1 MMTLPLNTPGF
12 TDTEHSKRLINKTF
26 TYVVTLLISI
36 FIAAIV
42 SLLIIKN
49 NVNQISDQHDE
60 FLLKKALETRQ
71 ESMRSHLKDNAEWGD
86 VYKHLHQKI
95 DLHWAWD
102 KQNLGKS
109 LYDNFGYEG
118 VFVISAEG
126 TTRYSVLDGKLKREE
141 LESWLDKPTK
151 ARLLHELS
159 LKNGLPISMLTLIH
173 SVPAI
178 VSAEWITTG
187 DDPSVQ
193 PSPGKPSVMVFIDKL
208 TAKKLL
214 TIGQDA
220 GINNV
225 RATLNKENAQ
235 ANNQTAFTLRTQN
248 GDVDIIWDSENP
260 GQALII
266 YFLPLMILSVLL
278 TISMMVIL
286 MRHIMHKA
294 RMHDENTFLLEQAR
308 LNLITSEKRF
318 RDVSETTSD
327 WFWETDLSL
336 KITWLSGRFSTVT
349 GYDQSQWI
357 GRRLDELFPSTR
369 GSFNKPVT
377 GPALTGRFEFKNC
390 PYTNYQHATA
400 YCTLLAKFSTQPD
413 GTVVLR
419 GAATDVS
426 LEVEATKR
434 VEFLSRH
441 DELTG
446 LPNRYHIKEFLAGQL
461 AKEGVNNY
469 PFAMICL
476 DLDKFKPVND
486 IFGHST
492 GDALLGEVAS
502 RLKHCVRGGDFVARQ
517 GGDEFMLLLG
527 NISQKEQIEEVCQ
540 RIVEELNRPFTIDGN
555 DVAIGVSMGIA
566 MAPQDSSSANDLLRF
581 ADIALYQAK
590 QSGRNRWVYYRPDM
604 SEKLTE
610 RRKLELELR
619 TAIREDQL
627 SLVYQPRYNLRYS
640 KIEAV
645 EALVRWQ
652 HPERGNMMP
661 DQFIPLAEETGL
673 IISLSNWVIRKACLD
688 AQAFL
693 PGLSVSVNISAIEF
707 QASDLAERIKD
718 ILHDTGLEAQ
728 RLEIEVTENV
738 TLSDPE
744 KTLQTMKALKKMG
757 VRILIDDFGTGYASL
772 SYLRKF
778 QFDGLKLDKS
788 FIFTLGD
795 SPQNQAVVEKI
806 IDLGKAYSMEITA
819 EGVETLEQLTFL
831 MKNKCDEVQGYLLGK
846 PSAIADL
853 NLNAAVLSAY
863 SLGHTMN

>member
-1 MMTLPLNTPGF
+1 MTLPLNNPGF
-12 TDTEHSKRLINKTF
+12 TDTEPSKGLINKTF
-26 TYVVTLLISI
+26 TYIVTLLISI
-36 FIAAIV
+36 FIAAII
-42 SLLIIKN
+42 SLLIIKD
-49 NVNQISDQHDE
+49 NVNEISDTHDE
-60 FLLKKALETRQ
+60 FLLRKALDTRQ

-86 VYKHLHQKI
+86 AYKHLHLNT
-95 DLHWAWD
+95 DVHWAWD

-118 VFVISAEG
+118 VFVLSPEES
-126 TTRYSVLDGKLKREE
+126 TRYSVVDGKLKLQE
-141 LESWLDKPTK
+141 LERWLDKSTK
-151 ARLLHELS
+151 DRLLHELS
-159 LKNGLPISMLTLIH
+159 IKKGVPVSVLALID

-178 VSAEWITTG
+178 VSAQWITTG
-187 DDPSVQ
+187 DDSSVQ
-193 PSPGKPSVMVFIDKL
+193 TLPGKPSTMVFIDKL

-220 GINNV
+220 GIQNV
-225 RATLNKENAQ
+225 RTSPATVTSQ
-235 ANNQTAFTLRTQN
+235 INNQTEFTLSTQN
-248 GDVDIIWDSENP
+248 GDVKIIWDGENP

-266 YFLPLMILSVLL
+266 YFLPLLILSVIL
-278 TISMMVIL
+278 TVSMTVIL

-294 RMHDENTFLLEQAR
+294 RMLDENTFLLEQAR

-336 KITWLSGRFSTVT
+336 RITWLSGRFSTIT
-349 GYDQSQWI
+349 GYENSKWI
-357 GRRLDELFPSTR
+357 GRRLDELFPSTGGLSHDCAR
-369 GSFNKPVT
+369 QRD
-377 GPALTGRFEFKNC
+377 LTERFEFKNC
-390 PYTNYQHATA
+390 PYTHAQQTTS
-400 YCTLLAKFSTQPD
+400 YCTLLAKFSAQPD

-426 LEVEATKR
+426 QEVEATKR

-446 LPNRYHIKEFLAGQL
+446 LPNRYHIKEFLAGKL
-461 AKEGVNNY
+461 AKEDLNHY

-502 RLKHCVRGGDFVARQ
+502 RLKNCVRRGDFVARQ
-517 GGDEFMLLLG
+517 GGDEFMILLG
-527 NISQKEQIEEVCQ
+527 NTSQQDQIEEVCR
-540 RIVEELNRPFTIDGN
+540 RIVQELNRPFAIEGN

-566 MAPQDSSSANDLLRF
+566 LAPRDSSSANDLLRY

-610 RRKLELELR
+610 RRKLELELK
-619 TAIREDQL
+619 TAIREEQL
-627 SLVYQPRYNLRYS
+627 YLVYQPRYNLRYS
-640 KIEAV
+640 TIDAV

-652 HPERGNMMP
+652 HPARGTIMP

-673 IISLSNWVIRKACLD
+673 IISLSNWVIRKACTETKD
-688 AQAFL
+688 KL

-707 QASDLAERIKD
+707 QASDLAERIKE
-718 ILHDTGLEAQ
+718 ILHETGLEPN

-744 KTLQTMKALKKMG
+744 KTLQTMKSLKKMG

-795 SPQNQAVVEKI
+795 SPQNQSVVEKI
-806 IDLGKAYSMEITA
+806 IDLGKAYSMAVTA
-819 EGVETLEQLTFL
+819 EGVETAEQLSFL
-831 MKNKCDEVQGYLLGK
+831 KKNKCDEVQGYLLGK
-846 PSAIADL
+846 PAAIKDL
-853 NLNAAVLSAY
+853 NLNANSVNL
-863 SLGHTMN
+863 

>member
-1 MMTLPLNTPGF
+1 MTLPLNNPGF
-12 TDTEHSKRLINKTF
+12 TDTEPSKGLINKTF
-26 TYVVTLLISI
+26 TYIVTLLISI
-36 FIAAIV
+36 FIAAII
-42 SLLIIKN
+42 SLLIIKD
-49 NVNQISDQHDE
+49 NVNEISDTHDE
-60 FLLKKALETRQ
+60 FLLRKALDTRQ

-86 VYKHLHQKI
+86 AYKHLHLNT
-95 DLHWAWD
+95 DVHWAWD

-118 VFVISAEG
+118 VFVLSPEES
-126 TTRYSVLDGKLKREE
+126 TRYSVVDGKLKLQE
-141 LESWLDKPTK
+141 LERWLDKSTK
-151 ARLLHELS
+151 DRLLHELS
-159 LKNGLPISMLTLIH
+159 IKKGVPVSVLALID

-178 VSAEWITTG
+178 VSAQWITTG
-187 DDPSVQ
+187 DDSSVQ
-193 PSPGKPSVMVFIDKL
+193 TLPGKPSTMVFIDKL

-220 GINNV
+220 GIQNV
-225 RATLNKENAQ
+225 RTSPATVTSQ
-235 ANNQTAFTLRTQN
+235 INNQTEFTLSTQN
-248 GDVDIIWDSENP
+248 GDVKIIWDGENP

-266 YFLPLMILSVLL
+266 YFLPLLILSVVL
-278 TISMMVIL
+278 TVSMTVIL

-294 RMHDENTFLLEQAR
+294 RMLDENTFLLEQAR

-336 KITWLSGRFSTVT
+336 RITWLSGRFSTIT
-349 GYDQSQWI
+349 GYENSKWI
-357 GRRLDELFPSTR
+357 GRRLDELFPSTSGLSHDCAR
-369 GSFNKPVT
+369 QPD
-377 GPALTGRFEFKNC
+377 LTERFEFKNC
-390 PYTNYQHATA
+390 PYTHAQQTTS
-400 YCTLLAKFSTQPD
+400 YCTLLAKFSAQPD

-426 LEVEATKR
+426 QEVEATKR

-446 LPNRYHIKEFLAGQL
+446 LPNRYHIKEFLAGKL
-461 AKEGVNNY
+461 AKEDLNHY

-502 RLKHCVRGGDFVARQ
+502 RLKNCVRRGDFVARQ

-527 NISQKEQIEEVCQ
+527 NTSQQDQIEEVCR
-540 RIVEELNRPFTIDGN
+540 RIVQELNRPFAIEGN

-566 MAPQDSSSANDLLRF
+566 LAPRDSSSANDLLRY

-610 RRKLELELR
+610 RRKLELELK
-619 TAIREDQL
+619 TAIREEQL
-627 SLVYQPRYNLRYS
+627 YLVYQPRYNLRYS
-640 KIEAV
+640 TIDAV

-652 HPERGNMMP
+652 HPARGTIMP

-673 IISLSNWVIRKACLD
+673 IISLSNWVIRKACTETKD
-688 AQAFL
+688 KL

-707 QASDLAERIKD
+707 QASDLAERIKE
-718 ILHDTGLEAQ
+718 ILHETGLEPN

-744 KTLQTMKALKKMG
+744 KTLQTMKSLKKMG

-795 SPQNQAVVEKI
+795 SPQNQSVVEKI
-806 IDLGKAYSMEITA
+806 IDLGKAYSMAVTA
-819 EGVETLEQLTFL
+819 EGVETAEQLSFL
-831 MKNKCDEVQGYLLGK
+831 KKNKCDEVQGYLLGK
-846 PSAIADL
+846 PAAITDL
-853 NLNAAVLSAY
+853 NLNANRVNL
-863 SLGHTMN
+863 

>member
-1 MMTLPLNTPGF
+1 MTLPLNNPGF
-12 TDTEHSKRLINKTF
+12 TDTEPSKGLINKTF
-26 TYVVTLLISI
+26 TYIVTLLISI
-36 FIAAIV
+36 FIAAII
-42 SLLIIKN
+42 SLLIIKD
-49 NVNQISDQHDE
+49 NVNEISDTHDE
-60 FLLKKALETRQ
+60 FLLRKALDTRQ

-86 VYKHLHQKI
+86 AYKHLHLNT
-95 DLHWAWD
+95 DVHWAWD

-118 VFVISAEG
+118 VFVLSPEG
-126 TTRYSVLDGKLKREE
+126 STRYSVVDGKLKLQD
-141 LESWLDKPTK
+141 LERWLDKSTK
-151 ARLLHELS
+151 DRLLRETS
-159 LKNGLPISMLTLIH
+159 IKNGSPVSVLTLID

-178 VSAEWITTG
+178 VSAQWITTG
-187 DDPSVQ
+187 DDSSVQ
-193 PSPGKPSVMVFIDKL
+193 TLPGKPSTMVFIDKL
-208 TAKKLL
+208 TARKLL

-220 GINNV
+220 GIQNV
-225 RATLNKENAQ
+225 RTSPATVTSQ
-235 ANNQTAFTLRTQN
+235 INNQTEFTLSTQN
-248 GDVDIIWDSENP
+248 GDVKIIWDGENP

-266 YFLPLMILSVLL
+266 YFLPLLILSVVL
-278 TISMMVIL
+278 TVSMTVIL

-294 RMHDENTFLLEQAR
+294 RMLDENTFLLEQAR

-336 KITWLSGRFSTVT
+336 RITWLSGRFSTIT
-349 GYDQSQWI
+349 GYENSKWI
-357 GRRLDELFPSTR
+357 GRRLDELFPSTSGLSHDCAR
-369 GSFNKPVT
+369 QRD
-377 GPALTGRFEFKNC
+377 LTERFEFKNC
-390 PYTNYQHATA
+390 PYTHAQQTTS
-400 YCTLLAKFSTQPD
+400 YCTLLAKFSAQPD

-426 LEVEATKR
+426 QEVEATKR

-446 LPNRYHIKEFLAGQL
+446 LPNRYHIKEFLAGKL
-461 AKEGVNNY
+461 AKEDLNHY

-502 RLKHCVRGGDFVARQ
+502 RLKNCVRRGDFVARQ

-527 NISQKEQIEEVCQ
+527 NTSQQDQIEEVCR
-540 RIVEELNRPFTIDGN
+540 RIVQELNRPFAIEGN

-566 MAPQDSSSANDLLRF
+566 LAPRDSSSANDLLRY

-610 RRKLELELR
+610 RRKLELELK
-619 TAIREDQL
+619 TAIREEQL
-627 SLVYQPRYNLRYS
+627 YLVYQPRYNLRYS
-640 KIEAV
+640 TIDAV

-652 HPERGNMMP
+652 HPARGTIMP

-673 IISLSNWVIRKACLD
+673 IISLSNWVIRKACAETKD
-688 AQAFL
+688 KL

-707 QASDLAERIKD
+707 QASDLAERIKE
-718 ILHDTGLEAQ
+718 ILRETGLEPN

-744 KTLQTMKALKKMG
+744 KTLQTMKSLKKMG

-795 SPQNQAVVEKI
+795 SPQNQSVVEKI
-806 IDLGKAYSMEITA
+806 IDLGKAYSMAVTA
-819 EGVETLEQLTFL
+819 EGVETAEQLSFL
-831 MKNKCDEVQGYLLGK
+831 KKNKCDEVQGYLLGK
-846 PSAIADL
+846 PAAITDL
-853 NLNAAVLSAY
+853 NLNANRVNL
-863 SLGHTMN
+863 

>member
-1 MMTLPLNTPGF
+1 MTLPLNNPGF
-12 TDTEHSKRLINKTF
+12 TDTEPSKGLINKTF
-26 TYVVTLLISI
+26 TYIVTLLISI
-36 FIAAIV
+36 FIAAII
-42 SLLIIKN
+42 SLLIIKD
-49 NVNQISDQHDE
+49 NVNEISDTHDE
-60 FLLKKALETRQ
+60 FLLRKALDTRQ

-86 VYKHLHQKI
+86 AYKHLHLNT
-95 DLHWAWD
+95 DVHWAWD

-118 VFVISAEG
+118 VFVLSPEES
-126 TTRYSVLDGKLKREE
+126 TRYSVVDGKLKLQE
-141 LESWLDKPTK
+141 LERWLDKSTK
-151 ARLLHELS
+151 DRLLHELS
-159 LKNGLPISMLTLIH
+159 IKKGVPVSVLALID

-178 VSAEWITTG
+178 VSAQWITTG
-187 DDPSVQ
+187 DDSSVQ
-193 PSPGKPSVMVFIDKL
+193 TLPGKPSTMVFIDKL

-220 GINNV
+220 GIQNV
-225 RATLNKENAQ
+225 RTSPATVTSQ
-235 ANNQTAFTLRTQN
+235 INNQTEFTLSTQN
-248 GDVDIIWDSENP
+248 GDVKIIWDGENP

-266 YFLPLMILSVLL
+266 YFLPLLILSVVL
-278 TISMMVIL
+278 TVSMTVIL

-294 RMHDENTFLLEQAR
+294 RMLDENTFLLEQAR

-336 KITWLSGRFSTVT
+336 RITWLSGRFSTIT
-349 GYDQSQWI
+349 GYENSKWI
-357 GRRLDELFPSTR
+357 GRRLDELFPSTNGLSHDCAR
-369 GSFNKPVT
+369 QRD
-377 GPALTGRFEFKNC
+377 LTERFEIKNC
-390 PYTNYQHATA
+390 PYTHAQQTTS
-400 YCTLLAKFSTQPD
+400 YCTLLAKFSAQPD

-426 LEVEATKR
+426 QEVEATKR

-446 LPNRYHIKEFLAGQL
+446 LPNRYHIKEFLAGKL
-461 AKEGVNNY
+461 AKEDLNHY

-502 RLKHCVRGGDFVARQ
+502 RLKNCVRRGDFVARQ

-527 NISQKEQIEEVCQ
+527 NTSQQDQIEEVCR
-540 RIVEELNRPFTIDGN
+540 RIVQELNRPFAIEGN

-566 MAPQDSSSANDLLRF
+566 LAPRDSSSANDLLRY

-610 RRKLELELR
+610 RRKLELELK
-619 TAIREDQL
+619 TAIREEQL
-627 SLVYQPRYNLRYS
+627 YLVYQPRYNLRYS
-640 KIEAV
+640 TIDAV

-652 HPERGNMMP
+652 HPARGTIMP

-673 IISLSNWVIRKACLD
+673 IISLSNWVIRKACTETKD
-688 AQAFL
+688 KL

-707 QASDLAERIKD
+707 QASDLAERIKE
-718 ILHDTGLEAQ
+718 ILHETGLEPN

-744 KTLQTMKALKKMG
+744 KTLQTMKSLKKMG

-795 SPQNQAVVEKI
+795 SPQNQSVVEKI
-806 IDLGKAYSMEITA
+806 IDLGKAYSMAVTA
-819 EGVETLEQLTFL
+819 EGVETAEQLSFL
-831 MKNKCDEVQGYLLGK
+831 KKNKCDEVQGYLLGK
-846 PSAIADL
+846 PAAITDL
-853 NLNAAVLSAY
+853 NLNANRVNL
-863 SLGHTMN
+863 

>member
-1 MMTLPLNTPGF
+1 MMTLPLNNPDF
-12 TDTEHSKRLINKTF
+12 MDAEPSKGLINKTF
-26 TYVVTLLISI
+26 TYIVTLLISI
-36 FIAAIV
+36 FIAAII
-42 SLLIIKN
+42 SLLIIKG
-49 NVNQISDQHDE
+49 NVNEISDKHDE
-60 FLLKKALETRQ
+60 FLLRKALDTRQ

-86 VYKHLHQKI
+86 AYKHLHLST
-95 DLHWAWD
+95 DVHWAWD

-118 VFVISAEG
+118 VFVLSPEG
-126 TTRYSVLDGKLKREE
+126 STRYSVVDGKLKLLD
-141 LESWLDKPTK
+141 LERWLDKSTK
-151 ARLLHELS
+151 DRLLRDVS
-159 LKNGLPISMLTLIH
+159 IKKGLPVSMLTLID

-187 DDPSVQ
+187 DDTSVQ
-193 PSPGKPSVMVFIDKL
+193 PLPGKASTMVFIDKL

-220 GINNV
+220 GVKNV
-225 RATLNKENAQ
+225 RTSPDTVTSQ
-235 ANNQTAFTLRTQN
+235 INNQTEFTLSTQN
-248 GDVDIIWDSENP
+248 GDVHIIWDSENP

-266 YFLPLMILSVLL
+266 YFLPLLILSVIL
-278 TISMMVIL
+278 TVSMTVIL
-286 MRHIMHKA
+286 MRHIMQKA
-294 RMHDENTFLLEQAR
+294 RMLDENTFLLEQAR

-336 KITWLSGRFSTVT
+336 KITWLSGRFSIVT
-349 GYDQSQWI
+349 GYENSEWI
-357 GRRLDELFPSTR
+357 GRRLDELFPSTSGLLHGCVSR
-369 GSFNKPVT
+369 RE
-377 GPALTGRFEFKNC
+377 LTERFEFRNC
-390 PYTNYQHATA
+390 PYTHAQQSTS
-400 YCTLLAKFSTQPD
+400 YCTLLAKLSAQHD

-426 LEVEATKR
+426 QEVEATKR

-446 LPNRYHIKEFLAGQL
+446 LPNRYHIKEFLAGQF
-461 AKEGVNNY
+461 AKDGVNHY

-492 GDALLGEVAS
+492 GDALLGEVAL
-502 RLKHCVRGGDFVARQ
+502 RLKNCVRRGDFVARQ

-527 NISQKEQIEEVCQ
+527 NTSQTEQIEEVCH
-540 RIVEELNRPFTIDGN
+540 RIVQELNRPFSIDGN

-566 MAPQDSSSANDLLRF
+566 LAPQDSSSANDLLRY

-610 RRKLELELR
+610 RRKLELELK
-619 TAIREDQL
+619 TAIREEQL
-627 SLVYQPRYNLRYS
+627 YLVYQPRYNLRYS
-640 KIEAV
+640 KIDAV
-645 EALVRWQ
+645 EALVRWK
-652 HPERGNMMP
+652 HPQRGTMMP
-661 DQFIPLAEETGL
+661 DQFITLAEETGL
-673 IISLSNWVIRKACLD
+673 IINLSNWVIRTACAETKD
-688 AQAFL
+688 KL

-707 QASDLAERIKD
+707 QASDLAERIKE
-718 ILHDTGLEAQ
+718 ILHETGLEAN

-744 KTLQTMKALKKMG
+744 KTLQTMKSLKKMG

-795 SPQNQAVVEKI
+795 SPQNQSVVEKI
-806 IDLGKAYSMEITA
+806 IDLGKAYSMAVTA
-819 EGVETLEQLTFL
+819 EGVETAEQLSFL
-831 MKNKCDEVQGYLLGK
+831 KKNKCDEVQGYLLGK
-846 PSAIADL
+846 PAAITDL
-853 NLNAAVLSAY
+853 NLNAHVL
-863 SLGHTMN
+863 NV

>member
-1 MMTLPLNTPGF
+1 MTLPLNNPGF
-12 TDTEHSKRLINKTF
+12 TDTEPSKGLINKTF
-26 TYVVTLLISI
+26 TYIVTLLISI
-36 FIAAIV
+36 FIAAII
-42 SLLIIKN
+42 SLLIIKD
-49 NVNQISDQHDE
+49 NVNEISDTHDE
-60 FLLKKALETRQ
+60 FLLRKALDTRQ

-86 VYKHLHQKI
+86 AYKHLHLNT
-95 DLHWAWD
+95 DVHWAWD

-118 VFVISAEG
+118 VFVLSPEG
-126 TTRYSVLDGKLKREE
+126 STRYSVVDGKLKLQD
-141 LESWLDKPTK
+141 LERWLDKSTK
-151 ARLLHELS
+151 DRLLRETS
-159 LKNGLPISMLTLIH
+159 IKNGSPVSVLTLID

-178 VSAEWITTG
+178 VSAQWITTG
-187 DDPSVQ
+187 DDSSVQ
-193 PSPGKPSVMVFIDKL
+193 TLPGKPSTMVFIDKL
-208 TAKKLL
+208 TARKLL

-220 GINNV
+220 GIQNV
-225 RATLNKENAQ
+225 RTSPATVTSQ
-235 ANNQTAFTLRTQN
+235 INNQTEFTLSTQN
-248 GDVDIIWDSENP
+248 GDVKIIWDGENP

-266 YFLPLMILSVLL
+266 YFLPLLILSVVL
-278 TISMMVIL
+278 TVSMTVIL
-286 MRHIMHKA
+286 MRHIMQKA
-294 RMHDENTFLLEQAR
+294 RMLDENTFLLEQAR

-336 KITWLSGRFSTVT
+336 RITWLSGRFSTIT
-349 GYDQSQWI
+349 GYENSKWI
-357 GRRLDELFPSTR
+357 GRRLDELFPSTSELSHDCAR
-369 GSFNKPVT
+369 QRD
-377 GPALTGRFEFKNC
+377 LTERFEFKNC
-390 PYTNYQHATA
+390 PYTHAQQTTS
-400 YCTLLAKFSTQPD
+400 YCTLLAKFSAQPD

-426 LEVEATKR
+426 QEVEATKR

-446 LPNRYHIKEFLAGQL
+446 LPNRFHIKEFLAGKL
-461 AKEGVNNY
+461 AKEDLNHY

-502 RLKHCVRGGDFVARQ
+502 RLKNCVRRGDFVARQ

-527 NISQKEQIEEVCQ
+527 NTSQQDQIEEVCR
-540 RIVEELNRPFTIDGN
+540 RIVQELNRPFAIEGN

-566 MAPQDSSSANDLLRF
+566 LAPRDSSSANDLLRY

-610 RRKLELELR
+610 RRKLELELK
-619 TAIREDQL
+619 TAIREEQL
-627 SLVYQPRYNLRYS
+627 YLVYQPRYNLRYS
-640 KIEAV
+640 TIDAV

-652 HPERGNMMP
+652 HPARGTIMP

-673 IISLSNWVIRKACLD
+673 IISLSNWVIRKACAETKD
-688 AQAFL
+688 KL

-707 QASDLAERIKD
+707 QASDLAERIKE
-718 ILHDTGLEAQ
+718 ILRETGLEPN

-744 KTLQTMKALKKMG
+744 KTLQTMKSLKKMG

-795 SPQNQAVVEKI
+795 SPQNQSVVEKI
-806 IDLGKAYSMEITA
+806 IGLGKAYSMAVTA
-819 EGVETLEQLTFL
+819 EGVESAEQLSFL
-831 MKNKCDEVQGYLLGK
+831 KKNKCDEVQGYLLGK
-846 PSAIADL
+846 PAAITDL
-853 NLNAAVLSAY
+853 NLNANRV
-863 SLGHTMN
+863 NI

>member
-1 MMTLPLNTPGF
+1 MTLPLNNPGF
-12 TDTEHSKRLINKTF
+12 TDTEPSKGLINKTF
-26 TYVVTLLISI
+26 TYIVTLLISI
-36 FIAAIV
+36 FIAAII
-42 SLLIIKN
+42 SLLIIKD
-49 NVNQISDQHDE
+49 NVNEISDTHDE
-60 FLLKKALETRQ
+60 FLLRKALDTRQ

-86 VYKHLHQKI
+86 AYKHLHLNT
-95 DLHWAWD
+95 DVHWAWD

-118 VFVISAEG
+118 VFVLSPEG
-126 TTRYSVLDGKLKREE
+126 STRYSVVDGKLKLQE
-141 LESWLDKPTK
+141 LERWLDKSTK
-151 ARLLHELS
+151 DRLLHELS
-159 LKNGLPISMLTLIH
+159 IKKGVPVSVLALID

-187 DDPSVQ
+187 DDTSVQ
-193 PSPGKPSVMVFIDKL
+193 TMPGKPSTMVFIDKL

-220 GINNV
+220 GIQNV
-225 RATLNKENAQ
+225 RTSPATATSQ
-235 ANNQTAFTLRTQN
+235 INNQTEFTLSTQN
-248 GDVDIIWDSENP
+248 GDVKIIWDGENP

-266 YFLPLMILSVLL
+266 YFLPLLILSVVL
-278 TISMMVIL
+278 TVSMTVIL

-294 RMHDENTFLLEQAR
+294 RMLDENTFLLEQAR

-336 KITWLSGRFSTVT
+336 RITWLSGRFSTIT
-349 GYDQSQWI
+349 GYENSKWI
-357 GRRLDELFPSTR
+357 GRRLDELFPSTSGLSHDCAR
-369 GSFNKPVT
+369 QRD
-377 GPALTGRFEFKNC
+377 LTERFEFKNC
-390 PYTNYQHATA
+390 PYTHAQQSTS
-400 YCTLLAKFSTQPD
+400 YCTLLAKFSAQPD

-426 LEVEATKR
+426 QEVEATKR

-446 LPNRYHIKEFLAGQL
+446 LPNRYHIKEFLAGKL
-461 AKEGVNNY
+461 AKEDLNHY

-502 RLKHCVRGGDFVARQ
+502 RLKDCVRRGDFVARQ

-527 NISQKEQIEEVCQ
+527 NTSQQDQIEEVCR
-540 RIVEELNRPFTIDGN
+540 RIVQELNRPFAIEGN

-566 MAPQDSSSANDLLRF
+566 LAPRDSSSANDLLRY

-610 RRKLELELR
+610 RRKLELELK
-619 TAIREDQL
+619 TAIREEQL
-627 SLVYQPRYNLRYS
+627 YLVYQPRYNLRYS
-640 KIEAV
+640 TIDAV

-652 HPERGNMMP
+652 HPARGTIMP

-673 IISLSNWVIRKACLD
+673 IISLSNWVIRKASTETKD
-688 AQAFL
+688 KL

-707 QASDLAERIKD
+707 QASDLAERIKE
-718 ILHDTGLEAQ
+718 ILHETGLEPN

-744 KTLQTMKALKKMG
+744 KTLQTMKSLKKMG

-788 FIFTLGD
+788 FICTLGD
-795 SPQNQAVVEKI
+795 SPQNQSVVEKI
-806 IDLGKAYSMEITA
+806 IDLGKAYSMAVTA
-819 EGVETLEQLTFL
+819 EGVETAEQLSFL
-831 MKNKCDEVQGYLLGK
+831 KKINVMKFRATYLENRPPLR
-846 PSAIADL
+846 
-853 NLNAAVLSAY
+853 
-863 SLGHTMN
+863 T

>member
-1 MMTLPLNTPGF
+1 MTLPLNNPGF
-12 TDTEHSKRLINKTF
+12 TDTEPSKGLINKTF
-26 TYVVTLLISI
+26 TYIVTLLISI
-36 FIAAIV
+36 FIAAII
-42 SLLIIKN
+42 SLLIIKD
-49 NVNQISDQHDE
+49 NVNEISDTHDE
-60 FLLKKALETRQ
+60 FLLRKALDTRQ

-86 VYKHLHQKI
+86 AYKHLHLNT
-95 DLHWAWD
+95 DVHWAWD

-118 VFVISAEG
+118 VFVLSPEG
-126 TTRYSVLDGKLKREE
+126 STRYSVVDGKLKLQE
-141 LESWLDKPTK
+141 LERWLDKSTK
-151 ARLLHELS
+151 DRLLHELS
-159 LKNGLPISMLTLIH
+159 IKKGVPVSVLALID

-187 DDPSVQ
+187 DDTSVQ
-193 PSPGKPSVMVFIDKL
+193 TMPGKPSTMVFIDKL

-220 GINNV
+220 GIQNV
-225 RATLNKENAQ
+225 RTSPATATSQ
-235 ANNQTAFTLRTQN
+235 INNQTEFTVSTRN
-248 GDVDIIWDSENP
+248 GDVKIIWDGENP

-266 YFLPLMILSVLL
+266 YFLPLLILSVVL
-278 TISMMVIL
+278 TVLMTVIL

-294 RMHDENTFLLEQAR
+294 RMLDENTFLLEQAR

-336 KITWLSGRFSTVT
+336 RITWLSGRFSTIT
-349 GYDQSQWI
+349 GYENSKWI
-357 GRRLDELFPSTR
+357 GRRLDELFPSTSGLSHDCAR
-369 GSFNKPVT
+369 QRD
-377 GPALTGRFEFKNC
+377 LTERFEFKNC
-390 PYTNYQHATA
+390 PYTHAQQSTS
-400 YCTLLAKFSTQPD
+400 YCTLLAKFSAQPD

-426 LEVEATKR
+426 QEVEATKR

-446 LPNRYHIKEFLAGQL
+446 LPNRYHIKEFLAGKL
-461 AKEGVNNY
+461 AKEDLNHY

-502 RLKHCVRGGDFVARQ
+502 RLKNCVRRGDFVARQ

-527 NISQKEQIEEVCQ
+527 NTSQQDQIEEVCR
-540 RIVEELNRPFTIDGN
+540 RIVQELNRPFAIEGN

-566 MAPQDSSSANDLLRF
+566 LAPRDSSSANDLLRY

-610 RRKLELELR
+610 RRKLELELK
-619 TAIREDQL
+619 TAIREEQL
-627 SLVYQPRYNLRYS
+627 YLVYQPRYNLRYS
-640 KIEAV
+640 TIDAV
-645 EALVRWQ
+645 EALVSWQ
-652 HPERGNMMP
+652 HPARGTIMP

-673 IISLSNWVIRKACLD
+673 IISLSNWVIRKASTETKD
-688 AQAFL
+688 KL

-707 QASDLAERIKD
+707 QASDLAERIKE
-718 ILHDTGLEAQ
+718 ILHETGLEPN

-744 KTLQTMKALKKMG
+744 KTLQTMKSLKKMG

-795 SPQNQAVVEKI
+795 SPQNQSVVEKI
-806 IDLGKAYSMEITA
+806 IDLGKAYSMAVTA
-819 EGVETLEQLTFL
+819 EGVETAEQLSFL
-831 MKNKCDEVQGYLLGK
+831 KKNKCDEVQGYLLGK
-846 PSAIADL
+846 PAAITDL
-853 NLNAAVLSAY
+853 NLNANRVNL
-863 SLGHTMN
+863 

>member
-1 MMTLPLNTPGF
+1 MTLPLNNPGF
-12 TDTEHSKRLINKTF
+12 TDTEPSKGLINKTF
-26 TYVVTLLISI
+26 TYIVTLLISI
-36 FIAAIV
+36 FIAAII
-42 SLLIIKN
+42 SLLIIKD
-49 NVNQISDQHDE
+49 NVNEISDTHDE
-60 FLLKKALETRQ
+60 FLLRKALDTRQ

-86 VYKHLHQKI
+86 AYKHLHLNT
-95 DLHWAWD
+95 DVHWAWD

-118 VFVISAEG
+118 VFVLSPEG
-126 TTRYSVLDGKLKREE
+126 STRYSVVDGKLKLQD
-141 LESWLDKPTK
+141 LERWLDKSTK
-151 ARLLHELS
+151 DRLLRETS
-159 LKNGLPISMLTLIH
+159 IKNGSPVSVLTLID

-178 VSAEWITTG
+178 VSAQWITTG
-187 DDPSVQ
+187 DDSSVQ
-193 PSPGKPSVMVFIDKL
+193 TLPGKPSTMVFIDKL
-208 TAKKLL
+208 TARKLL

-220 GINNV
+220 GIQNV
-225 RATLNKENAQ
+225 RTSPATVTSQ
-235 ANNQTAFTLRTQN
+235 INNQTEFTLSTQN
-248 GDVDIIWDSENP
+248 GDVKIIWDGENP

-266 YFLPLMILSVLL
+266 YFLPLLILSVVL
-278 TISMMVIL
+278 TVSMTVIL
-286 MRHIMHKA
+286 MRHIMQKA
-294 RMHDENTFLLEQAR
+294 RMLDENTFLLEQAR

-336 KITWLSGRFSTVT
+336 RITWLSGRFSTIT
-349 GYDQSQWI
+349 GYENSKWI
-357 GRRLDELFPSTR
+357 GRRLDELFPSTSELSHDCAR
-369 GSFNKPVT
+369 QRD
-377 GPALTGRFEFKNC
+377 LTERFEFKNC
-390 PYTNYQHATA
+390 PYTHAQQTTS
-400 YCTLLAKFSTQPD
+400 YCTLLAKFSAQPD

-426 LEVEATKR
+426 QEVEATKR

-446 LPNRYHIKEFLAGQL
+446 LPNRYHIKEFLAGKL
-461 AKEGVNNY
+461 AKEDLNHY

-502 RLKHCVRGGDFVARQ
+502 RLKNCVRRGDFVARQ

-527 NISQKEQIEEVCQ
+527 NTSQQGQIEEVCR
-540 RIVEELNRPFTIDGN
+540 RIVQELNRPFAIEGN

-566 MAPQDSSSANDLLRF
+566 LAPRDSSSANDLLRY

-610 RRKLELELR
+610 RRKLELELK
-619 TAIREDQL
+619 TAIREEQL
-627 SLVYQPRYNLRYS
+627 YLVYQPRYNLRYS
-640 KIEAV
+640 TIDAV

-652 HPERGNMMP
+652 HPARGTIMP

-673 IISLSNWVIRKACLD
+673 IISLSNWVIRKACAETKD
-688 AQAFL
+688 KL

-707 QASDLAERIKD
+707 QASDLAERIKE
-718 ILHDTGLEAQ
+718 ILRETGLEPN

-744 KTLQTMKALKKMG
+744 KTLQTMKSLKKMG

-795 SPQNQAVVEKI
+795 SPQNQSVVEKI
-806 IDLGKAYSMEITA
+806 IDLGKAYSMAVTA
-819 EGVETLEQLTFL
+819 EGVETAEQLSFL
-831 MKNKCDEVQGYLLGK
+831 KKNKCDEVQGYLLGK
-846 PSAIADL
+846 PAAITDL
-853 NLNAAVLSAY
+853 NLNANRVNL
-863 SLGHTMN
+863 

>member
-1 MMTLPLNTPGF
+1 MTLPLNNPGF
-12 TDTEHSKRLINKTF
+12 TDTEPSKGLINKTF
-26 TYVVTLLISI
+26 TYIVTLLISI
-36 FIAAIV
+36 FIAAII
-42 SLLIIKN
+42 SLLIIKD
-49 NVNQISDQHDE
+49 NVNEISDTHDE
-60 FLLKKALETRQ
+60 FLLRKALDTRQ

-86 VYKHLHQKI
+86 AYKHLHLNT
-95 DLHWAWD
+95 DVHWAWD

-118 VFVISAEG
+118 VFVLSPEG
-126 TTRYSVLDGKLKREE
+126 STRYSVVDGKLKLQD
-141 LESWLDKPTK
+141 LERWLDKSTK
-151 ARLLHELS
+151 DRLLRETS
-159 LKNGLPISMLTLIH
+159 IKNGSPVSVLTLID

-178 VSAEWITTG
+178 VSAQWITTG
-187 DDPSVQ
+187 DDSSVQ
-193 PSPGKPSVMVFIDKL
+193 TLPGKPSTMVFIDKL
-208 TAKKLL
+208 TARKLL

-220 GINNV
+220 GIQNV
-225 RATLNKENAQ
+225 RTSPATVTSQ
-235 ANNQTAFTLRTQN
+235 INNQTEFTLSTQN
-248 GDVDIIWDSENP
+248 GDVKIIWDGENP

-266 YFLPLMILSVLL
+266 YFLPLLILSVVL
-278 TISMMVIL
+278 TVSMTVIL
-286 MRHIMHKA
+286 MRHIMQKA
-294 RMHDENTFLLEQAR
+294 RMLDENTFLLEQAR

-336 KITWLSGRFSTVT
+336 RITWLSGRFSTIT
-349 GYDQSQWI
+349 GYENSKWI
-357 GRRLDELFPSTR
+357 GRRLDELFPSTSELSHDCAR
-369 GSFNKPVT
+369 QRD
-377 GPALTGRFEFKNC
+377 LTERFEFKNC
-390 PYTNYQHATA
+390 PYTHAQQTTS
-400 YCTLLAKFSTQPD
+400 YCTLLAKFSAQPD

-426 LEVEATKR
+426 QEVEATKR

-446 LPNRYHIKEFLAGQL
+446 LPNRYHIKEFLAGKL
-461 AKEGVNNY
+461 AKEDLNHY

-502 RLKHCVRGGDFVARQ
+502 RLKNCVRRGDFVARQ

-527 NISQKEQIEEVCQ
+527 NTSQQDQIEEVCR
-540 RIVEELNRPFTIDGN
+540 RIVQELNRPFAIEGN

-566 MAPQDSSSANDLLRF
+566 LAPRDSSSANDLLRY

-610 RRKLELELR
+610 RRKLELELK
-619 TAIREDQL
+619 TAIREEQL
-627 SLVYQPRYNLRYS
+627 YLVYQPRYNLRYS
-640 KIEAV
+640 TIDAV

-652 HPERGNMMP
+652 HPARGTIMP

-673 IISLSNWVIRKACLD
+673 IISLSNWVIRKACSETKD
-688 AQAFL
+688 KL

-707 QASDLAERIKD
+707 QASDLAERIKE
-718 ILHDTGLEAQ
+718 ILRETGLEPN

-744 KTLQTMKALKKMG
+744 KTLQTMKSLKKMG

-795 SPQNQAVVEKI
+795 SPQNQSVVEKI
-806 IDLGKAYSMEITA
+806 IGLGKAYSMAVTA
-819 EGVETLEQLTFL
+819 EGVETAEQLSFL
-831 MKNKCDEVQGYLLGK
+831 KKNKCDEVQGYLLGK
-846 PSAIADL
+846 PAAITDL
-853 NLNAAVLSAY
+853 NLNANRV
-863 SLGHTMN
+863 NI

>member
-1 MMTLPLNTPGF
+1 MTLPLNNPGF
-12 TDTEHSKRLINKTF
+12 TDTEPSKGLINKTF
-26 TYVVTLLISI
+26 TYIVTLLISI
-36 FIAAIV
+36 FIAAII
-42 SLLIIKN
+42 SLLIIKD
-49 NVNQISDQHDE
+49 NVNEISDTHDE
-60 FLLKKALETRQ
+60 FLLRKALDTRQ

-86 VYKHLHQKI
+86 AYKHLHLNT
-95 DLHWAWD
+95 DVHWAWD

-118 VFVISAEG
+118 VFVLSPEG
-126 TTRYSVLDGKLKREE
+126 STRYSVVDGKLKLQD
-141 LESWLDKPTK
+141 LERWLDKSTK
-151 ARLLHELS
+151 DRLLRETS
-159 LKNGLPISMLTLIH
+159 IKNGSPVSVLTLID
-173 SVPAI
+173 SLPAI
-178 VSAEWITTG
+178 VSAQWITTG
-187 DDPSVQ
+187 DDSSVQ
-193 PSPGKPSVMVFIDKL
+193 TLPGKPSTMVFIDKL
-208 TAKKLL
+208 TARKLL

-220 GINNV
+220 GIQNV
-225 RATLNKENAQ
+225 RTSPATVTSQ
-235 ANNQTAFTLRTQN
+235 INNQTEFTLSTQN
-248 GDVDIIWDSENP
+248 GDVKIIWDGENP

-266 YFLPLMILSVLL
+266 YFLPLLILSVVL
-278 TISMMVIL
+278 TVSMTVIL

-294 RMHDENTFLLEQAR
+294 RMLDENTFLLEQAR
-308 LNLITSEKRF
+308 VNLITSEKRF

-336 KITWLSGRFSTVT
+336 RITWLSGRFSTIT
-349 GYDQSQWI
+349 GYENSKWI
-357 GRRLDELFPSTR
+357 GRRLDELFPSTSGLSHDCAR
-369 GSFNKPVT
+369 QRD
-377 GPALTGRFEFKNC
+377 LTERFEFKNC
-390 PYTNYQHATA
+390 PYTHAQQTTS
-400 YCTLLAKFSTQPD
+400 YCTLLAKFSAQPD

-426 LEVEATKR
+426 QEVEATKR

-446 LPNRYHIKEFLAGQL
+446 LPNRYHIKEFLAGKL
-461 AKEGVNNY
+461 AKEDLNHY

-502 RLKHCVRGGDFVARQ
+502 RLKNCVRRGDFVARQ

-527 NISQKEQIEEVCQ
+527 NTSQQDQIEEVCR
-540 RIVEELNRPFTIDGN
+540 RIVQELNRPFAIEGN

-566 MAPQDSSSANDLLRF
+566 LAPRDSSSANDLLRY

-610 RRKLELELR
+610 RRKLELELK
-619 TAIREDQL
+619 TAIREEQL
-627 SLVYQPRYNLRYS
+627 YLVYQPRYNLRYS
-640 KIEAV
+640 TIDAV

-652 HPERGNMMP
+652 HPARGTIMP

-673 IISLSNWVIRKACLD
+673 IISLSNWVIRKACAETKD
-688 AQAFL
+688 KL

-707 QASDLAERIKD
+707 QASDLAERIKE
-718 ILHDTGLEAQ
+718 ILRETGLEPN

-744 KTLQTMKALKKMG
+744 KTLQTMKSLKKMG

-795 SPQNQAVVEKI
+795 SPQNQSVVEKI
-806 IDLGKAYSMEITA
+806 IDLGKAYSMAVTA
-819 EGVETLEQLTFL
+819 EGVETAEQLSFL
-831 MKNKCDEVQGYLLGK
+831 KKNKCDEVQGYLLGK
-846 PSAIADL
+846 PAAMTDL
-853 NLNAAVLSAY
+853 NLNANRVNL
-863 SLGHTMN
+863 

>member
-1 MMTLPLNTPGF
+1 MTLPLTPSGF
-12 TDTEHSKRLINKTF
+12 TDAEHSKRLINKTF
-26 TYVVTLLISI
+26 TYVVTLLIGI
-36 FIAAIV
+36 FAAAIV
-42 SLLIIKN
+42 SLLVIKN
-49 NVNQISDQHDE
+49 NVNEISDKHDE

-71 ESMRSHLKDNAEWGD
+71 ENIRSHLKDNAEWGD
-86 VYKHLHQKI
+86 AYKHLHQKMDI
-95 DLHWAWD
+95 HWAWD

-118 VFVISAEG
+118 VFVLSPDG
-126 TTRYSVLDGKLKREE
+126 TTHYSVIDGKRIPED
-141 LESWLDKPTK
+141 LERWLDNSTK
-151 ARLLHELS
+151 DRLLSELT
-159 LKNGLPISMLTLIH
+159 KKKGLPVSMLTLID

-178 VSAEWITTG
+178 VAAEWITTG
-187 DDPSVQ
+187 DDMSVQ
-193 PSPGKPSVMVFIDKL
+193 PLPGTPSAMVFIDKL

-214 TIGQDA
+214 TIGHDA
-220 GINNV
+220 AIKNV
-225 RATLNKENAQ
+225 RISPNDLIYQTNNPTAMTLS
-235 ANNQTAFTLRTQN
+235 TQN
-248 GDVDIIWDSENP
+248 GDIQIIWDSENP
-260 GQALII
+260 GQSLIV
-266 YFLPLMILSVLL
+266 YFLPLLILSVLL
-278 TISMMVIL
+278 TILMTVIL

-294 RMHDENTFLLEQAR
+294 RIHDENAFLLEQAR

-336 KITWLSGRFSTVT
+336 KIIWLSGRFSTVT
-349 GYDQSQWI
+349 GYETSQWL
-357 GRRLDELFPSTR
+357 GRRLDELFPT
-369 GSFNKPVT
+369 T
-377 GPALTGRFEFKNC
+377 GGLLRNCVSHQELTGRFEYKNC
-390 PYTNYQHATA
+390 SYINNQRATS
-400 YCTLLAKFSTQPD
+400 YCTLLAKFSSQPD
-413 GTVVLR
+413 GSIVLR

-446 LPNRYHIKEFLAGQL
+446 LPNRYHIKEFLAGRL
-461 AKEGVNNY
+461 ANEGVNNY

-492 GDALLGEVAS
+492 GDALLGEVAL
-502 RLKHCVRGGDFVARQ
+502 RLKNCIRGGDFVARQ

-527 NISQKEQIEEVCQ
+527 NTSQTDQIEEVCQ
-540 RIVEELNRPFTIDGN
+540 RIVLELNRPFIIDGN
-555 DVAIGVSMGIA
+555 DVTIGVSMGIA
-566 MAPQDSSSANDLLRF
+566 LAPQDSSSANDLLRY

-610 RRKLELELR
+610 RRKLELELK

-627 SLVYQPRYNLRYS
+627 CLVYQARYNLRYS
-640 KIEAV
+640 KIDAV

-652 HPERGNMMP
+652 HPDRGTMMP

-673 IISLSNWVIRKACLD
+673 IINLSNWVIRKACTEAKD
-688 AQAFL
+688 QL

-707 QASDLAERIKD
+707 HASNLAERIKE
-718 ILHDTGLEAQ
+718 ILHETGLEPN

-744 KTLQTMKALKKMG
+744 KTLHTMKALKKMG

-795 SPQNQAVVEKI
+795 SPQNQSVVEKI
-806 IDLGKAYSMEITA
+806 IDLGKAYSMEVTA
-819 EGVETLEQLTFL
+819 EGVETTEQLAFL
-831 MKNKCDEVQGYLLGK
+831 KKNKCDEVQGYLLGK
-846 PSAIADL
+846 PAAIADL
-853 NLNAAVLSAY
+853 NFNANVLNV
-863 SLGHTMN
+863 

>member
-1 MMTLPLNTPGF
+1 MTLPLNNPGF
-12 TDTEHSKRLINKTF
+12 TDTEPSKGLINKTF
-26 TYVVTLLISI
+26 TYIVTLLISI
-36 FIAAIV
+36 FIAAII
-42 SLLIIKN
+42 SLLIIKD
-49 NVNQISDQHDE
+49 NVNEISDTHDE
-60 FLLKKALETRQ
+60 FLLRKALDTRQ

-86 VYKHLHQKI
+86 AYKHLHLNT
-95 DLHWAWD
+95 DVHWAWD

-118 VFVISAEG
+118 VFVLSPEG
-126 TTRYSVLDGKLKREE
+126 STRYSVVDGKLKLQD
-141 LESWLDKPTK
+141 LERWLDKSTK
-151 ARLLHELS
+151 DRLLRETS
-159 LKNGLPISMLTLIH
+159 IKNGSPVSVLTLID

-178 VSAEWITTG
+178 VSAQWITTG
-187 DDPSVQ
+187 DDSSVQ
-193 PSPGKPSVMVFIDKL
+193 TLPGKPSTMVFIDKL
-208 TAKKLL
+208 TARKLL

-220 GINNV
+220 GIQNV
-225 RATLNKENAQ
+225 RTSPATVTSQ
-235 ANNQTAFTLRTQN
+235 INNQTEFTLSTQN
-248 GDVDIIWDSENP
+248 GDVKIIWDGENP

-266 YFLPLMILSVLL
+266 YFLPLLILSVVL
-278 TISMMVIL
+278 TVSMTVIL
-286 MRHIMHKA
+286 MRHIMQKA
-294 RMHDENTFLLEQAR
+294 RMLDENTFLLEQAR

-336 KITWLSGRFSTVT
+336 RITWLSGRFSTIT
-349 GYDQSQWI
+349 GYENSKWI
-357 GRRLDELFPSTR
+357 GRRLDELFPSTSELSHDCAR
-369 GSFNKPVT
+369 QRD
-377 GPALTGRFEFKNC
+377 LTERFEFKNC
-390 PYTNYQHATA
+390 PYTHAQQTTS
-400 YCTLLAKFSTQPD
+400 YCTLLAKFSAQPD

-426 LEVEATKR
+426 QEVEATKR

-446 LPNRYHIKEFLAGQL
+446 LPNRFHIKEFLAGKL
-461 AKEGVNNY
+461 AKEDLNHY

-502 RLKHCVRGGDFVARQ
+502 RLKNCVRRGDFVARQ

-527 NISQKEQIEEVCQ
+527 NTSQQDQIEEVCR
-540 RIVEELNRPFTIDGN
+540 RIVQELNRPFAIEGN

-566 MAPQDSSSANDLLRF
+566 LAPRDSSSANDLLRY

-610 RRKLELELR
+610 RRKLELELK
-619 TAIREDQL
+619 TAIREEQL
-627 SLVYQPRYNLRYS
+627 YLVYQPRYNLRYS
-640 KIEAV
+640 TIDAV

-652 HPERGNMMP
+652 HPARGTIMP

-673 IISLSNWVIRKACLD
+673 IISLSNWVIRKACAETKD
-688 AQAFL
+688 KL

-707 QASDLAERIKD
+707 QASDLAERIKE
-718 ILHDTGLEAQ
+718 ILRETGLEPN

-744 KTLQTMKALKKMG
+744 KTLQTMKSLKKMG

-795 SPQNQAVVEKI
+795 SPQNQSVVEKI
-806 IDLGKAYSMEITA
+806 IGLGKAYSMAVTA
-819 EGVETLEQLTFL
+819 EGVETAEQLSFL
-831 MKNKCDEVQGYLLGK
+831 KKNKCDEVQGYLLGK
-846 PSAIADL
+846 PAAITDL
-853 NLNAAVLSAY
+853 NLNANRV
-863 SLGHTMN
+863 NI

>member
-1 MMTLPLNTPGF
+1 MTLPLNNPGF
-12 TDTEHSKRLINKTF
+12 TDTEPSKGLINKTF
-26 TYVVTLLISI
+26 TYIVTLLISI
-36 FIAAIV
+36 FIAAII
-42 SLLIIKN
+42 SLLIIKD
-49 NVNQISDQHDE
+49 NVNEISDTHDE
-60 FLLKKALETRQ
+60 FLLRKALDTRQ

-86 VYKHLHQKI
+86 AYKHLHLNT
-95 DLHWAWD
+95 DVHWAWD

-118 VFVISAEG
+118 VFVLSPEG
-126 TTRYSVLDGKLKREE
+126 STRYSVVDGKLKLQD
-141 LESWLDKPTK
+141 LERWLDKSTK
-151 ARLLHELS
+151 DRLLRETS
-159 LKNGLPISMLTLIH
+159 IKNGSPVSVLTLID

-178 VSAEWITTG
+178 VSAQWITTG
-187 DDPSVQ
+187 DDSSVQ
-193 PSPGKPSVMVFIDKL
+193 TLPGKPSTMVFIDKL
-208 TAKKLL
+208 TARKLL

-220 GINNV
+220 GIQNV
-225 RATLNKENAQ
+225 RTSPATVTSQ
-235 ANNQTAFTLRTQN
+235 INNQTEFTLSTQN
-248 GDVDIIWDSENP
+248 GDVKIIWDGENP

-266 YFLPLMILSVLL
+266 YFLPLLILSVVL
-278 TISMMVIL
+278 TVSMTVIL
-286 MRHIMHKA
+286 MRHIMQKA
-294 RMHDENTFLLEQAR
+294 RMLDENTFLLEQAR

-336 KITWLSGRFSTVT
+336 RITWLSGRFSTIT
-349 GYDQSQWI
+349 GYENSKWI
-357 GRRLDELFPSTR
+357 GRRLDELFPSTSELSHDCAR
-369 GSFNKPVT
+369 QRD
-377 GPALTGRFEFKNC
+377 LTERFEFKNC
-390 PYTNYQHATA
+390 PYAHAQQTTS
-400 YCTLLAKFSTQPD
+400 YCTLLAKFSAQPD

-426 LEVEATKR
+426 QEVEATKR

-446 LPNRYHIKEFLAGQL
+446 LPNRYHIKEFLAGKL
-461 AKEGVNNY
+461 AKEDLNHY

-502 RLKHCVRGGDFVARQ
+502 RLKNCVRRGDFVARQ

-527 NISQKEQIEEVCQ
+527 NTSQQDQIEEVCR
-540 RIVEELNRPFTIDGN
+540 RIVQELNRPFAIEGN

-566 MAPQDSSSANDLLRF
+566 LAPRDSSSANDLLRY

-610 RRKLELELR
+610 RRKLELELK
-619 TAIREDQL
+619 TAIREEQL
-627 SLVYQPRYNLRYS
+627 YLVYQPRYNLRYS
-640 KIEAV
+640 TIDAV

-652 HPERGNMMP
+652 HPARGTIMP

-673 IISLSNWVIRKACLD
+673 IISLSNWVIRKACAETKD
-688 AQAFL
+688 KL

-707 QASDLAERIKD
+707 QASDLAERIKE
-718 ILHDTGLEAQ
+718 ILRETGLEPN

-744 KTLQTMKALKKMG
+744 KTLQTMKSLKKMG

-795 SPQNQAVVEKI
+795 SPQNQSVVEKI
-806 IDLGKAYSMEITA
+806 IGLGKAYSMAVTA
-819 EGVETLEQLTFL
+819 EGVETAEQLSFL
-831 MKNKCDEVQGYLLGK
+831 KKNKCDEVQGYLLGK
-846 PSAIADL
+846 PAAITDL
-853 NLNAAVLSAY
+853 NLNANRV
-863 SLGHTMN
+863 NI

>member
-1 MMTLPLNTPGF
+1 MTLPLNNPGF
-12 TDTEHSKRLINKTF
+12 TDTEPSKGLINKTF
-26 TYVVTLLISI
+26 TYIVTLLISI
-36 FIAAIV
+36 FIAAII
-42 SLLIIKN
+42 SLLIIKD
-49 NVNQISDQHDE
+49 NVNEISDTHDE
-60 FLLKKALETRQ
+60 FLLRKALDTRQ

-86 VYKHLHQKI
+86 AYKHLHLNT
-95 DLHWAWD
+95 DVHWAWD

-118 VFVISAEG
+118 VFVLSPEG
-126 TTRYSVLDGKLKREE
+126 STRYSVVDGKLKLQD
-141 LESWLDKPTK
+141 LERWLDKSTK
-151 ARLLHELS
+151 DRLLRETS
-159 LKNGLPISMLTLIH
+159 IKNGSPVSVLTLID

-178 VSAEWITTG
+178 VSAQWITTG
-187 DDPSVQ
+187 DDSSVQ
-193 PSPGKPSVMVFIDKL
+193 TLPGKPSTMVFIDKL
-208 TAKKLL
+208 TARKLL

-220 GINNV
+220 GIQNV
-225 RATLNKENAQ
+225 RTSPATVTSQ
-235 ANNQTAFTLRTQN
+235 INNQTEFTLSTQN
-248 GDVDIIWDSENP
+248 GDVKIIWDGENP

-266 YFLPLMILSVLL
+266 YFLPLLILSVVL
-278 TISMMVIL
+278 TVSMTVIL
-286 MRHIMHKA
+286 MRHIMQKA
-294 RMHDENTFLLEQAR
+294 RMLDENTFLLEQAR

-336 KITWLSGRFSTVT
+336 RITWLSGRFSTIT
-349 GYDQSQWI
+349 GYENSKWI
-357 GRRLDELFPSTR
+357 GRRLDELFPSTSELSHDCAR
-369 GSFNKPVT
+369 QRD
-377 GPALTGRFEFKNC
+377 LTERFEFKNC
-390 PYTNYQHATA
+390 PYTHAQQTTS
-400 YCTLLAKFSTQPD
+400 YCTLLAKFSAQPD

-426 LEVEATKR
+426 QEVEATKR

-446 LPNRYHIKEFLAGQL
+446 LPNRYHIKEFLAGKL
-461 AKEGVNNY
+461 AKEDLNHY

-502 RLKHCVRGGDFVARQ
+502 RLKNCVRRGDFVARQ

-527 NISQKEQIEEVCQ
+527 NTSQQDQIEEVCR
-540 RIVEELNRPFTIDGN
+540 RIVQELNRPFAIEGN

-566 MAPQDSSSANDLLRF
+566 LAPRDSSSANDLLRY

-610 RRKLELELR
+610 RRKLELELK
-619 TAIREDQL
+619 TAIREEQL
-627 SLVYQPRYNLRYS
+627 YLVYQPRYNLRYS
-640 KIEAV
+640 TIDAV

-652 HPERGNMMP
+652 HPARGTIMP
-661 DQFIPLAEETGL
+661 DQFIPLAEETGM
-673 IISLSNWVIRKACLD
+673 IISLSNWVIRKACAETKD
-688 AQAFL
+688 KL

-707 QASDLAERIKD
+707 QASDLAERIKE
-718 ILHDTGLEAQ
+718 ILRETGLEPN

-744 KTLQTMKALKKMG
+744 KTLQTMKSLKKMG

-795 SPQNQAVVEKI
+795 SPQNQSVVEKI
-806 IDLGKAYSMEITA
+806 IGLGKAYSMAVTA
-819 EGVETLEQLTFL
+819 EGVETAEQLSFL
-831 MKNKCDEVQGYLLGK
+831 KKNKCDEVQGYLLGK
-846 PSAIADL
+846 PAAITDL
-853 NLNAAVLSAY
+853 NLNANRV
-863 SLGHTMN
+863 NI

>member
-1 MMTLPLNTPGF
+1 MTLPLNNPGF
-12 TDTEHSKRLINKTF
+12 TDTEPSKGLINKTF
-26 TYVVTLLISI
+26 TYIVTLLISI
-36 FIAAIV
+36 FIAAII
-42 SLLIIKN
+42 SLLIIKD
-49 NVNQISDQHDE
+49 NVNEISDTHDE
-60 FLLKKALETRQ
+60 FLLRKALDTRQ

-86 VYKHLHQKI
+86 AYKHLHLNT
-95 DLHWAWD
+95 DVHWAWD

-118 VFVISAEG
+118 VFVLSPEG
-126 TTRYSVLDGKLKREE
+126 STRYSVVDGKLKLQD
-141 LESWLDKPTK
+141 LERWLDKSTK
-151 ARLLHELS
+151 DRLLRETS
-159 LKNGLPISMLTLIH
+159 IKNGSPVSVLTLID

-178 VSAEWITTG
+178 VSAQWITTG
-187 DDPSVQ
+187 DDSSVQ
-193 PSPGKPSVMVFIDKL
+193 TLPGKPSTMVFIDKL
-208 TAKKLL
+208 TARKLL

-220 GINNV
+220 GIQNV
-225 RATLNKENAQ
+225 RTSPATVTSQ
-235 ANNQTAFTLRTQN
+235 INNQTEFTLSTQN
-248 GDVDIIWDSENP
+248 GDVKIIWDGENP

-266 YFLPLMILSVLL
+266 YFLPLLILSVVL
-278 TISMMVIL
+278 TVSMTVIL

-294 RMHDENTFLLEQAR
+294 RMLDENTFLLEQAR
-308 LNLITSEKRF
+308 VNLITSEKRF

-336 KITWLSGRFSTVT
+336 RITWLSGRFSTIT
-349 GYDQSQWI
+349 GYENSKWI
-357 GRRLDELFPSTR
+357 GRRLDELFPSTSGLSHDCAR
-369 GSFNKPVT
+369 QRD
-377 GPALTGRFEFKNC
+377 LTERFEFKNC
-390 PYTNYQHATA
+390 PYTHAQQTTS
-400 YCTLLAKFSTQPD
+400 YCTLLAKFSAQPD

-426 LEVEATKR
+426 QEVEATKR

-446 LPNRYHIKEFLAGQL
+446 LPNRYHIKEFLAGKL
-461 AKEGVNNY
+461 AKEDLNHY

-502 RLKHCVRGGDFVARQ
+502 RLKNCVRRGDFVARQ

-527 NISQKEQIEEVCQ
+527 NTSQQDQIEEVCR
-540 RIVEELNRPFTIDGN
+540 RIVQELNRPFAIEGN

-566 MAPQDSSSANDLLRF
+566 LAPRDSSSANDLLRY

-610 RRKLELELR
+610 RRKLELELK
-619 TAIREDQL
+619 TAIREEQL
-627 SLVYQPRYNLRYS
+627 YLVYQPRYNLRYS
-640 KIEAV
+640 TIDAV

-652 HPERGNMMP
+652 HPARGTIMP

-673 IISLSNWVIRKACLD
+673 IISLSNWVIRKACAETKD
-688 AQAFL
+688 KL
-693 PGLSVSVNISAIEF
+693 PGLSISVNISAIEF
-707 QASDLAERIKD
+707 QASDLAERIKE
-718 ILHDTGLEAQ
+718 ILRETGLEPN

-744 KTLQTMKALKKMG
+744 KTLQTMKSLKKMG

-795 SPQNQAVVEKI
+795 SPQNQSVVEKI
-806 IDLGKAYSMEITA
+806 IDLGKAYSMAVTA
-819 EGVETLEQLTFL
+819 EGVETAEQLSFL
-831 MKNKCDEVQGYLLGK
+831 KKNKCDEVQGYLLGK
-846 PSAIADL
+846 PAAITDL
-853 NLNAAVLSAY
+853 NLNANRVNL
-863 SLGHTMN
+863 

>member
-1 MMTLPLNTPGF
+1 MTLPLNNPGF
-12 TDTEHSKRLINKTF
+12 TDTEPSKGLINKTF
-26 TYVVTLLISI
+26 TYIVTLLISI
-36 FIAAIV
+36 FIAAII
-42 SLLIIKN
+42 SLLIIKD
-49 NVNQISDQHDE
+49 NVNEISDTHDE
-60 FLLKKALETRQ
+60 FLLRKALDTRQ

-86 VYKHLHQKI
+86 AYKHLHLNT
-95 DLHWAWD
+95 DVHWAWD

-118 VFVISAEG
+118 VFVLSPEG
-126 TTRYSVLDGKLKREE
+126 STRYSVVDGKLKLQD
-141 LESWLDKPTK
+141 LERWLDKSTK
-151 ARLLHELS
+151 DRLLRETS
-159 LKNGLPISMLTLIH
+159 IKNGSPVSVLTLID

-178 VSAEWITTG
+178 VSAQWITTG
-187 DDPSVQ
+187 DDSSVQ
-193 PSPGKPSVMVFIDKL
+193 TLPGKPSTMVFIDKL
-208 TAKKLL
+208 TARKLL

-220 GINNV
+220 GIQNV
-225 RATLNKENAQ
+225 RTSPATVTSQ
-235 ANNQTAFTLRTQN
+235 INNQTEFTLSTQN
-248 GDVDIIWDSENP
+248 GDVKIIWDGENP

-266 YFLPLMILSVLL
+266 YFLPLLILSVVL
-278 TISMMVIL
+278 TVSMTVIL
-286 MRHIMHKA
+286 MRHIMQKA
-294 RMHDENTFLLEQAR
+294 RMLDENTFLLEQAR

-336 KITWLSGRFSTVT
+336 RITWLSGRFSTIT
-349 GYDQSQWI
+349 GYENSKWI
-357 GRRLDELFPSTR
+357 GRRLDELFPSTSELSHDCAR
-369 GSFNKPVT
+369 QRD
-377 GPALTGRFEFKNC
+377 LTERFEFKNC
-390 PYTNYQHATA
+390 PYTHAQQTTS
-400 YCTLLAKFSTQPD
+400 YCTLLAKFSAQPD

-426 LEVEATKR
+426 QEVEATKR

-446 LPNRYHIKEFLAGQL
+446 LPNRYHIKEFLAGKL
-461 AKEGVNNY
+461 AKEDLNHY

-502 RLKHCVRGGDFVARQ
+502 RLKNCVRRGDFVARQ

-527 NISQKEQIEEVCQ
+527 NTSQQDQIEEVCR
-540 RIVEELNRPFTIDGN
+540 RIVQELNRPFAIEGN

-566 MAPQDSSSANDLLRF
+566 LAPRDSSSANDLLRY

-610 RRKLELELR
+610 RRKLELELK
-619 TAIREDQL
+619 TAIREEQL
-627 SLVYQPRYNLRYS
+627 YLVYQPRYNLRYS
-640 KIEAV
+640 TIDAV

-652 HPERGNMMP
+652 HPARGTIMP

-673 IISLSNWVIRKACLD
+673 IISLSNWVIRKACAETKD
-688 AQAFL
+688 KL

-707 QASDLAERIKD
+707 QASDLAERIKE
-718 ILHDTGLEAQ
+718 ILRETGLEPN

-744 KTLQTMKALKKMG
+744 KTLQTMKSLKKMG

-795 SPQNQAVVEKI
+795 SPQNQSVVEKI
-806 IDLGKAYSMEITA
+806 IGLGKAYSMAVTA
-819 EGVETLEQLTFL
+819 EGVETAEQLSFL
-831 MKNKCDEVQGYLLGK
+831 KKNKCDEVQGYLLGK
-846 PSAIADL
+846 PAAITDL
-853 NLNAAVLSAY
+853 NLNANIV
-863 SLGHTMN
+863 NI

>member
-1 MMTLPLNTPGF
+1 MTLPLNNPGF
-12 TDTEHSKRLINKTF
+12 TDTEPSKGLINKTF
-26 TYVVTLLISI
+26 TYIVTLLISI
-36 FIAAIV
+36 FIAAII
-42 SLLIIKN
+42 SLLIIKD
-49 NVNQISDQHDE
+49 NVNEISDTHDE
-60 FLLKKALETRQ
+60 FLLRKALDTRQ

-86 VYKHLHQKI
+86 AYKHLHLNT
-95 DLHWAWD
+95 DVHWAWD

-118 VFVISAEG
+118 VFVLSPEG
-126 TTRYSVLDGKLKREE
+126 STRYSVVDGKLKLQD
-141 LESWLDKPTK
+141 LERWLDKSTK
-151 ARLLHELS
+151 DRLLRETS
-159 LKNGLPISMLTLIH
+159 IKNGSPVSVLTLID

-178 VSAEWITTG
+178 VSAQWITTG
-187 DDPSVQ
+187 DDSSVQ
-193 PSPGKPSVMVFIDKL
+193 TLPGKPSTMVFIDKL
-208 TAKKLL
+208 TARKLL

-220 GINNV
+220 GIQNV
-225 RATLNKENAQ
+225 RTSPATVTSQ
-235 ANNQTAFTLRTQN
+235 INNQTEFTLSTQN
-248 GDVDIIWDSENP
+248 GDVKIIWDGENP

-266 YFLPLMILSVLL
+266 YFLPLLILSVVL
-278 TISMMVIL
+278 TVSMTVIL
-286 MRHIMHKA
+286 MRHIMQKA
-294 RMHDENTFLLEQAR
+294 RMLDENTFLLEQAR

-336 KITWLSGRFSTVT
+336 RITWLSGRFSTIT
-349 GYDQSQWI
+349 GYENSKWI
-357 GRRLDELFPSTR
+357 GRRLDELFPSTSELSHDCAR
-369 GSFNKPVT
+369 QRD
-377 GPALTGRFEFKNC
+377 LTERFEFKNC
-390 PYTNYQHATA
+390 PYTHAQQTTS
-400 YCTLLAKFSTQPD
+400 YCTLLAKFSAQPD

-426 LEVEATKR
+426 QEVEATKR

-446 LPNRYHIKEFLAGQL
+446 LPNRYHIKEFLAGKL
-461 AKEGVNNY
+461 AKEDLNHY

-502 RLKHCVRGGDFVARQ
+502 RLKNCVRRGDFVARQ

-527 NISQKEQIEEVCQ
+527 NTSQQDQIEEVCR
-540 RIVEELNRPFTIDGN
+540 RIVQELNRPFAIEGN

-566 MAPQDSSSANDLLRF
+566 LAPRDSSSANDLLRY

-610 RRKLELELR
+610 RRKLELELK
-619 TAIREDQL
+619 TAIREEQL
-627 SLVYQPRYNLRYS
+627 YLVYQPRYNLRYS
-640 KIEAV
+640 TIDAV

-652 HPERGNMMP
+652 HPARGTIMP

-673 IISLSNWVIRKACLD
+673 IISLSNWVIRKACAETKD
-688 AQAFL
+688 KL
-693 PGLSVSVNISAIEF
+693 PGLSISVNISAIEF
-707 QASDLAERIKD
+707 QASDLAERIKE
-718 ILHDTGLEAQ
+718 ILRETGLEPN

-744 KTLQTMKALKKMG
+744 KTLQTMKSLKKMG

-795 SPQNQAVVEKI
+795 SPQNQSVVEKI
-806 IDLGKAYSMEITA
+806 IDLGKAYSMAVTA
-819 EGVETLEQLTFL
+819 EGVETAEQLSFL
-831 MKNKCDEVQGYLLGK
+831 KKNKCDEVQGYLLGK
-846 PSAIADL
+846 PAAITDL
-853 NLNAAVLSAY
+853 NLNANRVNL
-863 SLGHTMN
+863 

>member
-1 MMTLPLNTPGF
+1 MTLPLNNPGF
-12 TDTEHSKRLINKTF
+12 TDTEPSKGLINKTF
-26 TYVVTLLISI
+26 TYIVTLLISI
-36 FIAAIV
+36 FIAAII
-42 SLLIIKN
+42 SLLIIKD
-49 NVNQISDQHDE
+49 NVNEISDTHDE
-60 FLLKKALETRQ
+60 FLLRKALDTRQ

-86 VYKHLHQKI
+86 AYKHLHLNT
-95 DLHWAWD
+95 DVHWAWD

-118 VFVISAEG
+118 VFVLSPEG
-126 TTRYSVLDGKLKREE
+126 STRYSVVDGKLKLQE
-141 LESWLDKPTK
+141 LERWLDKSTK
-151 ARLLHELS
+151 DRLLHELS
-159 LKNGLPISMLTLIH
+159 IKKGVPVSVLALID

-187 DDPSVQ
+187 DDTSVQ
-193 PSPGKPSVMVFIDKL
+193 TMPGKPSTMVFIDKL

-220 GINNV
+220 GIQNV
-225 RATLNKENAQ
+225 RTSPATATSQ
-235 ANNQTAFTLRTQN
+235 INNQTEFTVSTRN
-248 GDVDIIWDSENP
+248 GDVKIIWDGENP

-266 YFLPLMILSVLL
+266 YFLPLLILSVVL
-278 TISMMVIL
+278 TVLMTVIL

-294 RMHDENTFLLEQAR
+294 RMLDENTFLLEQAR

-336 KITWLSGRFSTVT
+336 RITWLSGRFSTIT
-349 GYDQSQWI
+349 GYENSKWI
-357 GRRLDELFPSTR
+357 GRRLDELFPSTSGLSHDCAR
-369 GSFNKPVT
+369 QRD
-377 GPALTGRFEFKNC
+377 LTERFEFKNC
-390 PYTNYQHATA
+390 PYTHAQQSTS
-400 YCTLLAKFSTQPD
+400 YCTLLAKFSAQPD

-426 LEVEATKR
+426 QEVEATKR

-446 LPNRYHIKEFLAGQL
+446 LPNRYHIKEFLAGKL
-461 AKEGVNNY
+461 AKEDLNHY

-492 GDALLGEVAS
+492 GDALLSEVAS
-502 RLKHCVRGGDFVARQ
+502 RLKNCVRRGDFVARQ

-527 NISQKEQIEEVCQ
+527 NTSQQDQIEEVCR
-540 RIVEELNRPFTIDGN
+540 RIVQELNRPFAIEGN

-566 MAPQDSSSANDLLRF
+566 LAPRDSSSANDLLRY

-610 RRKLELELR
+610 RRKLELELK
-619 TAIREDQL
+619 TAIREEQL
-627 SLVYQPRYNLRYS
+627 YLVYQPRYNLRYS
-640 KIEAV
+640 TIDAV

-652 HPERGNMMP
+652 HPARGTIMP

-673 IISLSNWVIRKACLD
+673 IISLSNWVIRKASTETKD
-688 AQAFL
+688 KL

-707 QASDLAERIKD
+707 QASDLAERIKE
-718 ILHDTGLEAQ
+718 ILHETGLEPN

-744 KTLQTMKALKKMG
+744 KTLQTMKSLKKMG

-795 SPQNQAVVEKI
+795 SPQNQSVVEKI
-806 IDLGKAYSMEITA
+806 IDLGKAYSMAVTA
-819 EGVETLEQLTFL
+819 EGVETAEQLSFL
-831 MKNKCDEVQGYLLGK
+831 KKNKCDEVQGYLLGK
-846 PSAIADL
+846 PAAITDL
-853 NLNAAVLSAY
+853 NLNANRVNL
-863 SLGHTMN
+863 

>member
-1 MMTLPLNTPGF
+1 MTLPLNNPGF
-12 TDTEHSKRLINKTF
+12 TDTEPSKGLINKTF
-26 TYVVTLLISI
+26 TYIVTLLISI
-36 FIAAIV
+36 FIAAII
-42 SLLIIKN
+42 SLLIIKD
-49 NVNQISDQHDE
+49 NVNKISDKHDE
-60 FLLKKALETRQ
+60 FLLRKALDTRQ
-71 ESMRSHLKDNAEWGD
+71 ENMRSHLKDNAEWGD
-86 VYKHLHQKI
+86 AYKHLHLTTDI
-95 DLHWAWD
+95 HWAWD

-118 VFVISAEG
+118 VFVLSQEG
-126 TTRYSVLDGKLKREE
+126 STRYSVVDGKLKFQD
-141 LESWLDKPTK
+141 LERWLDKSTK
-151 ARLLHELS
+151 DRLLREIS
-159 LKNGLPISMLTLIH
+159 IKNGLPVSVLTLIN

-187 DDPSVQ
+187 DDTSVQ
-193 PSPGKPSVMVFIDKL
+193 PLPGKPSTMVFIDKL

-220 GINNV
+220 GILNV
-225 RATLNKENAQ
+225 RTSPATVTSQ
-235 ANNQTAFTLRTQN
+235 INNQTEFTLSTQN
-248 GDVDIIWDSENP
+248 GDVQIIWDGENP

-266 YFLPLMILSVLL
+266 YFLPLLILSVVL
-278 TISMMVIL
+278 TVSMTLIL

-294 RMHDENTFLLEQAR
+294 RMLDENSFLLEQAR

-336 KITWLSGRFSTVT
+336 KITWLSGRFTTIT
-349 GYDQSQWI
+349 GYENSKWI
-357 GRRLDELFPSTR
+357 GRSLDELFPSTSGLSHACASQR
-369 GSFNKPVT
+369 D
-377 GPALTGRFEFKNC
+377 LTERFEFKNC
-390 PYTNYQHATA
+390 PYTHAHQTTS
-400 YCTLLAKFSTQPD
+400 YCTLLAKFSAQPD

-426 LEVEATKR
+426 QEVEATKR

-461 AKEGVNNY
+461 AKEDLNHY

-502 RLKHCVRGGDFVARQ
+502 RLKYCVRRGDFVARQ
-517 GGDEFMLLLG
+517 GGDEFMILLG
-527 NISQKEQIEEVCQ
+527 NTSQQDQIEEVCR
-540 RIVEELNRPFTIDGN
+540 RIVQELNRPFSIEGN
-555 DVAIGVSMGIA
+555 EVAIGVSMGIA
-566 MAPQDSSSANDLLRF
+566 QAPRDSISANDLLRY

-590 QSGRNRWVYYRPDM
+590 QSGRNRWGYYRPDM

-610 RRKLELELR
+610 RRKLELELK
-619 TAIREDQL
+619 TAIREEQL
-627 SLVYQPRYNLRYS
+627 YLVYQPRYNLRYS

-652 HPERGNMMP
+652 HPTRGTIMP

-673 IISLSNWVIRKACLD
+673 IISLSNWVIRKACAETKD
-688 AQAFL
+688 KL

-707 QASDLAERIKD
+707 QASDLAERIKEL
-718 ILHDTGLEAQ
+718 LHETGLESN

-744 KTLQTMKALKKMG
+744 KTLQTMKSLKKMG

-795 SPQNQAVVEKI
+795 SPQNQSVVEKI
-806 IDLGKAYSMEITA
+806 IDLGKAYSMAVTA
-819 EGVETLEQLTFL
+819 EGVETAEQLSFL
-831 MKNKCDEVQGYLLGK
+831 KENKCDEVQGYLLGK
-846 PSAIADL
+846 PAAITDL
-853 NLNAAVLSAY
+853 NLNANRVNL
-863 SLGHTMN
+863 

>member
-1 MMTLPLNTPGF
+1 MTLPLNNPGF
-12 TDTEHSKRLINKTF
+12 TDTEPSKGLINKTF
-26 TYVVTLLISI
+26 TYIVTLLISI
-36 FIAAIV
+36 FIAAII
-42 SLLIIKN
+42 SLLIIKD
-49 NVNQISDQHDE
+49 NVNEISDTHDE
-60 FLLKKALETRQ
+60 FLLRKALDTRQ

-86 VYKHLHQKI
+86 AYKHLHLNT
-95 DLHWAWD
+95 DVHWAWD

-118 VFVISAEG
+118 VFVLSPEG
-126 TTRYSVLDGKLKREE
+126 STRYSVVDGKLKLQD
-141 LESWLDKPTK
+141 LERWLDKSTK
-151 ARLLHELS
+151 DRLLRETS
-159 LKNGLPISMLTLIH
+159 IKNGSPVSVLTLID

-178 VSAEWITTG
+178 VSAQWITTG
-187 DDPSVQ
+187 DDSSVQ
-193 PSPGKPSVMVFIDKL
+193 TLPGKPSTMVFIDKL
-208 TAKKLL
+208 TARKLL

-220 GINNV
+220 GIQNV
-225 RATLNKENAQ
+225 RTSPATVTSQ
-235 ANNQTAFTLRTQN
+235 INNQTEFTLSTQN
-248 GDVDIIWDSENP
+248 GDVKIIWDGENP

-266 YFLPLMILSVLL
+266 YFLPLLILSVVL
-278 TISMMVIL
+278 TVSMTVIL
-286 MRHIMHKA
+286 MRHIMQKA
-294 RMHDENTFLLEQAR
+294 RMLDENTFLLEQAR

-336 KITWLSGRFSTVT
+336 RITWLSGRFSTIT
-349 GYDQSQWI
+349 GYENSKWI
-357 GRRLDELFPSTR
+357 GRRLDELFPSTSELSHDCAR
-369 GSFNKPVT
+369 QRD
-377 GPALTGRFEFKNC
+377 LTERFEFKNC
-390 PYTNYQHATA
+390 PYTHAQQTTS
-400 YCTLLAKFSTQPD
+400 YCTLLAKFSAQPD

-426 LEVEATKR
+426 QEVEATKR

-446 LPNRYHIKEFLAGQL
+446 LPNRYHIKEFLAGKL
-461 AKEGVNNY
+461 AKEDLNHY

-502 RLKHCVRGGDFVARQ
+502 RLKNCVRRGDFVARQ

-527 NISQKEQIEEVCQ
+527 NTSQQDQIEEVCR
-540 RIVEELNRPFTIDGN
+540 RIVQELNRPFAIEGN

-566 MAPQDSSSANDLLRF
+566 LAPRDSSSANDLLRY

-610 RRKLELELR
+610 RRKLELELK
-619 TAIREDQL
+619 TAIREEQL
-627 SLVYQPRYNLRYS
+627 YLVYQPRYNLRYS
-640 KIEAV
+640 TIDAV

-652 HPERGNMMP
+652 HPARGTIMP

-673 IISLSNWVIRKACLD
+673 IISLSNWVIRKASTETKD
-688 AQAFL
+688 KL

-707 QASDLAERIKD
+707 QASDLAERIKE
-718 ILHDTGLEAQ
+718 ILRETGLEPN

-744 KTLQTMKALKKMG
+744 KTLQTMKSLKKMG

-795 SPQNQAVVEKI
+795 SPQNQSVVEKI
-806 IDLGKAYSMEITA
+806 IGLGKAYSMAVTA
-819 EGVETLEQLTFL
+819 EGVETAEQLSFL
-831 MKNKCDEVQGYLLGK
+831 KKNKCDEVQGYLLGK
-846 PSAIADL
+846 PAAITDL
-853 NLNAAVLSAY
+853 NLNANRV
-863 SLGHTMN
+863 NI

>member
-1 MMTLPLNTPGF
+1 MTLPLTTPGF
-12 TDTEHSKRLINKTF
+12 TDAEHSKRLINKTF
-26 TYVVTLLISI
+26 TYVVTLLIAI
-36 FIAAIV
+36 FAAAII

-49 NVNQISDQHDE
+49 NVNEISDSHDD
-60 FLLKKALETRQ
+60 FLLRKALDTRQ
-71 ESMRSHLKDNAEWGD
+71 ESIRSHLKDYAEWGD
-86 VYKHLHQKI
+86 AYKHLHQNV
-95 DLHWAWD
+95 DMHWAWD

-118 VFVISAEG
+118 VFVLSPEG
-126 TTRYSVLDGKLKREE
+126 ATRYSVISGKRIPED
-141 LESWLDKPTK
+141 LERWLGQSTK
-151 ARLLHELS
+151 DRLLSELS
-159 LKNGLPISMLTLIH
+159 RKKGLPVSMLTLIDGI
-173 SVPAI
+173 PAI

-187 DDPSVQ
+187 DDSSVQ
-193 PSPGKPSVMVFIDKL
+193 PLPGRPSVMVFVDKL

-214 TIGQDA
+214 AIGHDA
-220 GINNV
+220 AIKNV
-225 RATLNKENAQ
+225 RISPNEV
-235 ANNQTAFTLRTQN
+235 NNQTSLTISTPN
-248 GDVDIIWDSENP
+248 GDVHILWDSENP
-260 GQALII
+260 GQALIV
-266 YFLPLMILSVLL
+266 YFLPLLILSVLL
-278 TISMMVIL
+278 TISMTVIL

-294 RMHDENTFLLEQAR
+294 RIHDENAFLLEQAR

-349 GYDQSQWI
+349 GYEHSQWI
-357 GRRLDELFPSTR
+357 GRRLDELFPSTSHLLHDR
-369 GSFNKPVT
+369 VRHRE
-377 GPALTGRFEFKNC
+377 LTGRFESKNC
-390 PYTNYQHATA
+390 PYINYQQSTS
-400 YCTLLAKFSTQPD
+400 YCTLLAKFSSQPD
-413 GTVVLR
+413 GSVVLR

-446 LPNRYHIKEFLAGQL
+446 LPNRYHIKEFLAGRL
-461 AKEGVNNY
+461 ANEGVNNY

-492 GDALLGEVAS
+492 GDALLGEVAL
-502 RLKHCVRGGDFVARQ
+502 RLKSCIRSGDFVARQ

-527 NISQKEQIEEVCQ
+527 NTSQTDQIEEVCQ
-540 RIVEELNRPFTIDGN
+540 RIVSELNRPFTIDGN
-555 DVAIGVSMGIA
+555 DVTIGVSMGIA
-566 MAPQDSSSANDLLRF
+566 LAPQDGNSANDLLRY

-590 QSGRNRWVYYRPDM
+590 QSGRNRWVYYRQDM

-610 RRKLELELR
+610 RRKLELELK

-627 SLVYQPRYNLRYS
+627 YLVYQPRYNLRYS
-640 KIEAV
+640 KTDAV

-652 HPERGNMMP
+652 HPDRGTMMP

-673 IISLSNWVIRKACLD
+673 IISLSNWVIRKACTEAKD
-688 AQAFL
+688 QL

-707 QASDLAERIKD
+707 QASDLAERVKE
-718 ILHDTGLEAQ
+718 ILHETGLEPT

-744 KTLQTMKALKKMG
+744 KTLHTMKALKKMG

-788 FIFTLGD
+788 FIFTLAD
-795 SPQNQAVVEKI
+795 SPQNQSVVEKI
-806 IDLGKAYSMEITA
+806 IDLGKAYSMEVTA
-819 EGVETLEQLTFL
+819 EGVETSEQLAFL
-831 MKNKCDEVQGYLLGK
+831 KKNKCDEVQGYLLGK
-846 PSAIADL
+846 PAAIADL
-853 NLNAAVLSAY
+853 NLNGNLVN
-863 SLGHTMN
+863 T

>member
-1 MMTLPLNTPGF
+1 MTLPLNNPGF
-12 TDTEHSKRLINKTF
+12 TDAEPSKGLINKTF
-26 TYVVTLLISI
+26 TYIVTLLISI
-36 FIAAIV
+36 FIAAII
-42 SLLIIKN
+42 SLLIIKD
-49 NVNQISDQHDE
+49 NVNEISDKHDE
-60 FLLKKALETRQ
+60 FLLRKALETRQ

-86 VYKHLHQKI
+86 AYKHLHLNN
-95 DLHWAWD
+95 DVHWAWD

-118 VFVISAEG
+118 VFVLSPEG
-126 TTRYSVLDGKLKREE
+126 STRYSVVDGKLKLQE
-141 LESWLDKPTK
+141 LERWLDKSTK
-151 ARLLHELS
+151 DRLLHELS
-159 LKNGLPISMLTLIH
+159 IKKGVPVSVLALID

-178 VSAEWITTG
+178 VSAQWITTG
-187 DDPSVQ
+187 DDTSVQ
-193 PSPGKPSVMVFIDKL
+193 TMPGKPSTMVFIDKL

-214 TIGQDA
+214 TIGQDD
-220 GINNV
+220 GIQNV
-225 RATLNKENAQ
+225 RTSSDPATSQ
-235 ANNQTAFTLRTQN
+235 INNQTEFTLSTQN
-248 GDVDIIWDSENP
+248 GDVQIIWDGENP

-266 YFLPLMILSVLL
+266 YFLPLLILSVVL
-278 TISMMVIL
+278 TVSMTVIL

-294 RMHDENTFLLEQAR
+294 RMLDENTFLLEQAR

-336 KITWLSGRFSTVT
+336 RITWLSGRFSKIT
-349 GYDQSQWI
+349 GYENSKWI
-357 GRRLDELFPSTR
+357 GRRLDELFPSTGGLSHDCAGQR
-369 GSFNKPVT
+369 D
-377 GPALTGRFEFKNC
+377 LTERFEFKNC
-390 PYTNYQHATA
+390 PYTHAQKNTS
-400 YCTLLAKFSTQPD
+400 YCTLLAKFSAQPD

-426 LEVEATKR
+426 QEVEATKR

-461 AKEGVNNY
+461 AKEDLNRY

-502 RLKHCVRGGDFVARQ
+502 RLKNCVRRGDFVARQ

-527 NISQKEQIEEVCQ
+527 NTSQQDQIEEVCR
-540 RIVEELNRPFTIDGN
+540 RIVQELNRPFAIEGN

-566 MAPQDSSSANDLLRF
+566 LAPRDSSSANDLLRY

-610 RRKLELELR
+610 RRKLELELK
-619 TAIREDQL
+619 TAIREEQL
-627 SLVYQPRYNLRYS
+627 YLVYQPRYNLRYS

-652 HPERGNMMP
+652 HPARGSIMP

-673 IISLSNWVIRKACLD
+673 IISLSNWVIRKACTETKD
-688 AQAFL
+688 KL

-707 QASDLAERIKD
+707 QASDLAERIKE
-718 ILHDTGLEAQ
+718 ILHETGLEPN

-744 KTLQTMKALKKMG
+744 KTLQTMKSLKRMG

-788 FIFTLGD
+788 FIFTLSD
-795 SPQNQAVVEKI
+795 SPQNQSVVEKI
-806 IDLGKAYSMEITA
+806 IDLGKAYSMAVTA
-819 EGVETLEQLTFL
+819 EGVETVEQLSFL
-831 MKNKCDEVQGYLLGK
+831 KKNKCDEVQGYLLGK
-846 PSAIADL
+846 PAAITDL
-853 NLNAAVLSAY
+853 NLNANRVNL
-863 SLGHTMN
+863 

>member
-1 MMTLPLNTPGF
+1 MRTFPKG
-12 TDTEHSKRLINKTF
+12 LINKTF
-26 TYVVTLLISI
+26 TYIVTLLISI
-36 FIAAIV
+36 FIAAII
-42 SLLIIKN
+42 SLLIIKD
-49 NVNQISDQHDE
+49 NVNEISDTHDE
-60 FLLKKALETRQ
+60 FLLRKALDTRQ

-86 VYKHLHQKI
+86 AYKHLHLNT
-95 DLHWAWD
+95 DVHWAWD

-118 VFVISAEG
+118 VFVLSPEES
-126 TTRYSVLDGKLKREE
+126 TRYSVVDGKLKLQE
-141 LESWLDKPTK
+141 LERWLDKSIK
-151 ARLLHELS
+151 DRLLHELS
-159 LKNGLPISMLTLIH
+159 IKKGVPVSVLALID

-187 DDPSVQ
+187 DDTSVQ
-193 PSPGKPSVMVFIDKL
+193 TMPGKPSTMVFIDKL

-220 GINNV
+220 GIQNV
-225 RATLNKENAQ
+225 RTSPATATSQ
-235 ANNQTAFTLRTQN
+235 INNQTEFTLSTRN
-248 GDVDIIWDSENP
+248 GDVKIIWDGENP

-266 YFLPLMILSVLL
+266 YFLPLLILSVVL
-278 TISMMVIL
+278 TVLMTVIL

-294 RMHDENTFLLEQAR
+294 RMLDENTFLLEQAR

-336 KITWLSGRFSTVT
+336 RITWLSGRFSTIT
-349 GYDQSQWI
+349 GYENSKWI
-357 GRRLDELFPSTR
+357 GRRLDELFPSTSGLSHDCAR
-369 GSFNKPVT
+369 QRD
-377 GPALTGRFEFKNC
+377 LTERFEFKNC
-390 PYTNYQHATA
+390 PYTHAQQSTS
-400 YCTLLAKFSTQPD
+400 YCTLLAKFSAQPD

-426 LEVEATKR
+426 QEVEATKR

-446 LPNRYHIKEFLAGQL
+446 LPNRYHIKEFLAGKL
-461 AKEGVNNY
+461 AKEDLNHY

-502 RLKHCVRGGDFVARQ
+502 RLKNCVRRGDFVARQ

-527 NISQKEQIEEVCQ
+527 NTSQQDQIEEVCR
-540 RIVEELNRPFTIDGN
+540 RIVQELNRPFAIEGN

-566 MAPQDSSSANDLLRF
+566 LAPRDSSSANDLLRY

-610 RRKLELELR
+610 RRKLELELK
-619 TAIREDQL
+619 TAIREEQL
-627 SLVYQPRYNLRYS
+627 YLVYQPRYNLRYS
-640 KIEAV
+640 TIDAV

-652 HPERGNMMP
+652 HPARGTIMP

-673 IISLSNWVIRKACLD
+673 IISLSNWVIRKASTETKD
-688 AQAFL
+688 KL

-707 QASDLAERIKD
+707 QASDLAERIKE
-718 ILHDTGLEAQ
+718 ILHETGLEPN

-744 KTLQTMKALKKMG
+744 KTLQTMKSLKKMG

-795 SPQNQAVVEKI
+795 SPQNQSVVEKI
-806 IDLGKAYSMEITA
+806 IDLGKAYSMAVTA
-819 EGVETLEQLTFL
+819 EGVETAEQLSFL
-831 MKNKCDEVQGYLLGK
+831 KKNKCDEVQGYLLGK
-846 PSAIADL
+846 PAAITDL
-853 NLNAAVLSAY
+853 NLNANRVNL
-863 SLGHTMN
+863 

>member
-1 MMTLPLNTPGF
+1 MTLPLNNPGF
-12 TDTEHSKRLINKTF
+12 TDTEPSKGLINKTF
-26 TYVVTLLISI
+26 TYIVTLLISI
-36 FIAAIV
+36 FIAAII
-42 SLLIIKN
+42 SLLIIKD
-49 NVNQISDQHDE
+49 NVNEISDTHDE
-60 FLLKKALETRQ
+60 FLLRKALDTRQ

-86 VYKHLHQKI
+86 AYKHLHLNT
-95 DLHWAWD
+95 DVHWAWD

-118 VFVISAEG
+118 VFVLSPEG
-126 TTRYSVLDGKLKREE
+126 STRYSVVDGKLKLQD
-141 LESWLDKPTK
+141 LERWLDKSTK
-151 ARLLHELS
+151 DRLLRETS
-159 LKNGLPISMLTLIH
+159 IKNGSPVSVLTLID

-178 VSAEWITTG
+178 VSAQWITTG
-187 DDPSVQ
+187 DDSSVQ
-193 PSPGKPSVMVFIDKL
+193 TLPGKPSTMVFIDKL
-208 TAKKLL
+208 TARKLL

-220 GINNV
+220 GIQNV
-225 RATLNKENAQ
+225 RTSPATVTSQ
-235 ANNQTAFTLRTQN
+235 INNQTEFTLSTQN
-248 GDVDIIWDSENP
+248 GDVKIIWDGENP

-266 YFLPLMILSVLL
+266 YFLPLLILSVVL
-278 TISMMVIL
+278 TVSMTVIL
-286 MRHIMHKA
+286 MRHIMQKA
-294 RMHDENTFLLEQAR
+294 RMLDENTFLLEQAR

-336 KITWLSGRFSTVT
+336 RITWLSGRFSTIT
-349 GYDQSQWI
+349 GYENSKWI
-357 GRRLDELFPSTR
+357 GRRLDELFPSTSELSHDCAR
-369 GSFNKPVT
+369 QRD
-377 GPALTGRFEFKNC
+377 LTERFEFKNC
-390 PYTNYQHATA
+390 PYTHAQQTTS
-400 YCTLLAKFSTQPD
+400 YCTLLAKFSAQPD

-426 LEVEATKR
+426 QEVEATKR

-446 LPNRYHIKEFLAGQL
+446 LPNRYHIKEFLAGKL
-461 AKEGVNNY
+461 AKEDLNHY

-502 RLKHCVRGGDFVARQ
+502 RLKNCVRRGDFVARQ

-527 NISQKEQIEEVCQ
+527 NTSQQDQIEEVCR
-540 RIVEELNRPFTIDGN
+540 RIVQELNRPFAIEGN

-566 MAPQDSSSANDLLRF
+566 LAPRDSSSANDLLRY

-610 RRKLELELR
+610 RRKLELELK
-619 TAIREDQL
+619 TAIREEQL
-627 SLVYQPRYNLRYS
+627 YLVYQPRYNLRYS
-640 KIEAV
+640 TIDAV

-652 HPERGNMMP
+652 HPARGTIMP

-673 IISLSNWVIRKACLD
+673 IISLSNWVIRKACAETKD
-688 AQAFL
+688 KL

-707 QASDLAERIKD
+707 QASDLAERIKE
-718 ILHDTGLEAQ
+718 ILRETGLEPN

-744 KTLQTMKALKKMG
+744 KTLQTMKSLKKMG

-795 SPQNQAVVEKI
+795 SPQNQSVVEKI
-806 IDLGKAYSMEITA
+806 IDLGKAYSMAVTA
-819 EGVETLEQLTFL
+819 EGVETAEQLSFL
-831 MKNKCDEVQGYLLGK
+831 KKNKCDEVQGYLLGK
-846 PSAIADL
+846 PAAITDL
-853 NLNAAVLSAY
+853 NLNANRV
-863 SLGHTMN
+863 NI

>member
-1 MMTLPLNTPGF
+1 MTLPLNNPGF
-12 TDTEHSKRLINKTF
+12 TDTEPSKGLINKTF
-26 TYVVTLLISI
+26 TYIVTLLISI
-36 FIAAIV
+36 FIAAII
-42 SLLIIKN
+42 SLLIIKD
-49 NVNQISDQHDE
+49 NVNEISDTHDE
-60 FLLKKALETRQ
+60 FLLRKALDTRQ

-86 VYKHLHQKI
+86 AYKYLHLNT
-95 DLHWAWD
+95 DVHWAWD

-118 VFVISAEG
+118 VFVLSPEG
-126 TTRYSVLDGKLKREE
+126 STRYSVVDGKLKLQD
-141 LESWLDKPTK
+141 LERWLDKSTK
-151 ARLLHELS
+151 DRLLRETS
-159 LKNGLPISMLTLIH
+159 IKNGSPVSVLTLID

-178 VSAEWITTG
+178 VSAQWITTG
-187 DDPSVQ
+187 DDSSVQ
-193 PSPGKPSVMVFIDKL
+193 TLPGKPSTMVFIDKL
-208 TAKKLL
+208 TARKLL

-220 GINNV
+220 GIQNV
-225 RATLNKENAQ
+225 RTSPATVTSQ
-235 ANNQTAFTLRTQN
+235 INNQTEFTLSTQN
-248 GDVDIIWDSENP
+248 GDVKIIWDGENP

-266 YFLPLMILSVLL
+266 YFLPLLILSVVL
-278 TISMMVIL
+278 TVSMTVIL

-294 RMHDENTFLLEQAR
+294 RMLDENTFLLEQAR

-336 KITWLSGRFSTVT
+336 RITWLSGRFSTIT
-349 GYDQSQWI
+349 GYENSKWI
-357 GRRLDELFPSTR
+357 GRRLDELFPSTSELSHDCAR
-369 GSFNKPVT
+369 QRD
-377 GPALTGRFEFKNC
+377 LTERFEFKNC
-390 PYTNYQHATA
+390 PYTHAQQTTS
-400 YCTLLAKFSTQPD
+400 YCTLLAKFSAQPD

-426 LEVEATKR
+426 QEVEATKR

-446 LPNRYHIKEFLAGQL
+446 LPNRYHIKEFLAGKL
-461 AKEGVNNY
+461 AKEDLNHY

-502 RLKHCVRGGDFVARQ
+502 RLKNCVRRGDFVARQ

-527 NISQKEQIEEVCQ
+527 NTSQQDQIEEVCR
-540 RIVEELNRPFTIDGN
+540 RIVQELNRPFAIEGN

-566 MAPQDSSSANDLLRF
+566 LAPRDSSSANDLLRY

-610 RRKLELELR
+610 RRKLELELK
-619 TAIREDQL
+619 TAIREEQL
-627 SLVYQPRYNLRYS
+627 YLVYQPRYNLRYS
-640 KIEAV
+640 TIDAV

-652 HPERGNMMP
+652 HPARGTIMP

-673 IISLSNWVIRKACLD
+673 IISLSNWVIRKACAETKD
-688 AQAFL
+688 KL

-707 QASDLAERIKD
+707 QASDLAERIKE
-718 ILHDTGLEAQ
+718 ILRETGLEPN

-744 KTLQTMKALKKMG
+744 KTLQTMKSLKKMG

-795 SPQNQAVVEKI
+795 SPQNQSVVEKI
-806 IDLGKAYSMEITA
+806 IDLGKAYSMAVTA
-819 EGVETLEQLTFL
+819 EGVETAEQLSFL
-831 MKNKCDEVQGYLLGK
+831 KKNKCDEVQGYLLGK
-846 PSAIADL
+846 PAAITDL
-853 NLNAAVLSAY
+853 NLNANRVNL
-863 SLGHTMN
+863 

>member
-1 MMTLPLNTPGF
+1 MTLPLNNPGF
-12 TDTEHSKRLINKTF
+12 TDTEPSKGLINKTF
-26 TYVVTLLISI
+26 TYIVTLLISI
-36 FIAAIV
+36 FIAAII
-42 SLLIIKN
+42 SLLIIKD
-49 NVNQISDQHDE
+49 NVNEISDTHDE
-60 FLLKKALETRQ
+60 FLLRKALDTRQ

-86 VYKHLHQKI
+86 AYKHLHLNT
-95 DLHWAWD
+95 DVHWAWD

-118 VFVISAEG
+118 VFVLSPEG
-126 TTRYSVLDGKLKREE
+126 STRYSVVDGKLKLQA
-141 LESWLDKPTK
+141 LERWLDKSTK
-151 ARLLHELS
+151 DRLLRETS
-159 LKNGLPISMLTLIH
+159 IKSGSPVSVLTLID

-178 VSAEWITTG
+178 VSAQWITTG
-187 DDPSVQ
+187 DDSSVQ
-193 PSPGKPSVMVFIDKL
+193 TLPGKPSTMVFIDKL
-208 TAKKLL
+208 TARKLL

-220 GINNV
+220 GIQNV
-225 RATLNKENAQ
+225 RTSPATVTSQ
-235 ANNQTAFTLRTQN
+235 INNQTEFTLSTQN
-248 GDVDIIWDSENP
+248 GDVKIIWDGENP

-266 YFLPLMILSVLL
+266 YFLPLLILSVVL
-278 TISMMVIL
+278 TVSMTVIL
-286 MRHIMHKA
+286 MRHIMQKA
-294 RMHDENTFLLEQAR
+294 RMLDENTFLLEQAR

-336 KITWLSGRFSTVT
+336 RITWLSGRFSTIT
-349 GYDQSQWI
+349 GYENSKWI
-357 GRRLDELFPSTR
+357 GRRLDELFPSTSGLSHDCSR
-369 GSFNKPVT
+369 QRD
-377 GPALTGRFEFKNC
+377 LTERFEFKNC
-390 PYTNYQHATA
+390 PYTHAQQTTS
-400 YCTLLAKFSTQPD
+400 YCTLLAKFSAQPD
-413 GTVVLR
+413 GMVVLR

-426 LEVEATKR
+426 QEVEATKR

-446 LPNRYHIKEFLAGQL
+446 LPNRYHIKEFLAGKL
-461 AKEGVNNY
+461 AKEDLNHY

-502 RLKHCVRGGDFVARQ
+502 RLKNCVRRGDFVARQ

-527 NISQKEQIEEVCQ
+527 NTSQQDQIEEVCR
-540 RIVEELNRPFTIDGN
+540 RIVQELNRPFAIEGN

-566 MAPQDSSSANDLLRF
+566 LAPRDSSSANDLLRY

-610 RRKLELELR
+610 RRKLELELK
-619 TAIREDQL
+619 TAIREEQL
-627 SLVYQPRYNLRYS
+627 YLVYQPRYNLRYS
-640 KIEAV
+640 TIDAV

-652 HPERGNMMP
+652 HPARGTIMP

-673 IISLSNWVIRKACLD
+673 IISLSNWVIRKACAETKD
-688 AQAFL
+688 KL

-707 QASDLAERIKD
+707 QASDLAERIKE
-718 ILHDTGLEAQ
+718 ILRETGLEPN

-744 KTLQTMKALKKMG
+744 KTLQTMKSLKKMG
-757 VRILIDDFGTGYASL
+757 VRILIDDFGAGYASL

-795 SPQNQAVVEKI
+795 SPQNQSVVEKI
-806 IDLGKAYSMEITA
+806 IDLGKAYSMAVTA
-819 EGVETLEQLTFL
+819 EGGETAEQLSFL
-831 MKNKCDEVQGYLLGK
+831 KKNKCDEVQGYLLGK
-846 PSAIADL
+846 PAAITDL
-853 NLNAAVLSAY
+853 NLNANRVNL
-863 SLGHTMN
+863 

>member
-1 MMTLPLNTPGF
+1 MTLPLNNPGF
-12 TDTEHSKRLINKTF
+12 TDTEPSKGLINKTF
-26 TYVVTLLISI
+26 TYIVTLLISI
-36 FIAAIV
+36 FIAAII
-42 SLLIIKN
+42 SLLIIKD
-49 NVNQISDQHDE
+49 NVNEISDTHDE
-60 FLLKKALETRQ
+60 FLLRKALDTRQ

-86 VYKHLHQKI
+86 AYKHLHLNT
-95 DLHWAWD
+95 DVHWAWD

-118 VFVISAEG
+118 VFVLSPEES
-126 TTRYSVLDGKLKREE
+126 TRYSVVDGKLKLQE
-141 LESWLDKPTK
+141 LERWLDKSTK
-151 ARLLHELS
+151 DRLLHELS
-159 LKNGLPISMLTLIH
+159 IKKGVPVSVLALID

-178 VSAEWITTG
+178 VSAQWITTG
-187 DDPSVQ
+187 DDSSVQ
-193 PSPGKPSVMVFIDKL
+193 TLPGKPSTMVFIDKL

-220 GINNV
+220 GIQNV
-225 RATLNKENAQ
+225 RTSPAKVTSQ
-235 ANNQTAFTLRTQN
+235 INNQTEFTLSTQN
-248 GDVDIIWDSENP
+248 GDVKIIWDGENP

-266 YFLPLMILSVLL
+266 YFLPLLILSVVL
-278 TISMMVIL
+278 TVSMTVIL

-294 RMHDENTFLLEQAR
+294 RMLDENTFLLEQAR

-336 KITWLSGRFSTVT
+336 RITWLSGRFSTIT
-349 GYDQSQWI
+349 GYENSKWI
-357 GRRLDELFPSTR
+357 GRRLDELFPSTSGLSHDCAR
-369 GSFNKPVT
+369 QRD
-377 GPALTGRFEFKNC
+377 LTERFEFKNC
-390 PYTNYQHATA
+390 PYTHAQQTTS
-400 YCTLLAKFSTQPD
+400 YCTLLAKFSAQPD

-426 LEVEATKR
+426 QEVEATKR

-446 LPNRYHIKEFLAGQL
+446 LPNRYHIKEFLAGKL
-461 AKEGVNNY
+461 AKEDLNHY

-502 RLKHCVRGGDFVARQ
+502 RLKNCVRRGDFVARQ

-527 NISQKEQIEEVCQ
+527 NTSQQDQIEEVCR
-540 RIVEELNRPFTIDGN
+540 RIVQELNRPFAIEGN

-566 MAPQDSSSANDLLRF
+566 LAPRDSSSANDLLRY

-610 RRKLELELR
+610 RRKLELELK
-619 TAIREDQL
+619 TAIREEQL
-627 SLVYQPRYNLRYS
+627 YLVYQPRYNLRYS
-640 KIEAV
+640 TIDAV

-652 HPERGNMMP
+652 HPARGTIMP

-673 IISLSNWVIRKACLD
+673 IISLSNWVIRKACTETKD
-688 AQAFL
+688 KL

-707 QASDLAERIKD
+707 QASDLAERIKE
-718 ILHDTGLEAQ
+718 ILHETGLEPN

-744 KTLQTMKALKKMG
+744 KTLQTMKSLKKMG

-795 SPQNQAVVEKI
+795 SPQNQSVVEKI
-806 IDLGKAYSMEITA
+806 IDLGKAYSMAVTA
-819 EGVETLEQLTFL
+819 EGVETAEQLSFL
-831 MKNKCDEVQGYLLGK
+831 KKNKCDEVQGYLLGK
-846 PSAIADL
+846 PAAITDL
-853 NLNAAVLSAY
+853 NLNANRVNL
-863 SLGHTMN
+863 